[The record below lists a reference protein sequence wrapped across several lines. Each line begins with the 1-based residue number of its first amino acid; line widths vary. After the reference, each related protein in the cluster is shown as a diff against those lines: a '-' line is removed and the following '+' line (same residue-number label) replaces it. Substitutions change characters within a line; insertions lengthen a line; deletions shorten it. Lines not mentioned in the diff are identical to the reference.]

1 MKKFLSLIVMAIAF
15 AIQLPA
21 QTTVT
26 VGNENSSTSDYGPIY
41 SNWNNSF
48 SEVIYLASELQAGM
62 ITSISYQYGVST
74 TLADPSPV
82 IYMAEVSRTDFSSST
97 DYETGVLT
105 QVYSGASVTYSSPGW
120 VTIQLTTPFVY
131 TGSGNLLVAYKSNGR
146 SYVSGRYFKQTST
159 TDNMMIMNYSDTYA
173 TSGTI
178 PSGGSN
184 MRYTRRPNTRF
195 EISPLDEDFCYPP
208 SGAIAT
214 NVLSDEATIVWRANE
229 NASGVFGLD
238 YKLSDEEDWT
248 TASTSISDTF
258 YTISSLTSLTD
269 YDVRVYGICTADN
282 STYSS
287 VSFRTAPSE
296 ENYLVL
302 PYEQNFD
309 DVENITNWN
318 FSQGTTGPLWYFG
331 TAENNTTDDSGEL
344 TEGGALYISDNNGT
358 SANYDPESDIN
369 SVAYAYAYV
378 NLEPDTRY
386 VVEFDWKNLGETGW
400 DYLQVFLTDHDTE
413 LSLSSIISTGAVCE
427 SLAGQS
433 TWQRKG
439 ILLPESAT
447 GVKKLVFAWENDGS
461 SGNNPPASVDNLV
474 IRALECNPADSLT
487 IDWTMDESE
496 AITATVTIYRSS
508 EDEASYILEYKSAT
522 DEEWTSVEGESPFE
536 LTDMQGAALYQFR
549 ATPVCGSVLSLTTDV
564 EQSYSPCITAPLPLE
579 EGFEA
584 TFFIADAAIS
594 NRAAPAC
601 WYNIN
606 GGYSS
611 YYFYRT
617 ATASYLHNGTGAL
630 YFSGTTT
637 SPTSNVFSD
646 WMISPKVELT
656 GNEQISFYIK
666 SPSASYTTNKPVIDI
681 YMCNVAEQDITSGAD
696 TSRFVHVATLTHPA
710 LGTDYEID
718 LAALTPSDE
727 EAEFDYGVCRV
738 ALAVRAPS
746 HTFVIDDLKIDAIP
760 DCPEVYNFAVSM
772 SGVDGAAVTYNT
784 ENITDSGV
792 EVVYAPA
799 SEGEFDPES
808 ATNSVIIPQDA
819 ELPYIITGLEL
830 GETYYFA
837 ARQACGGA
845 FCAAQTLEMPAFVI
859 ELPYSENFDDSE
871 AEHGFTFSGTGSNTW
886 FVGTAVNNTIDEAG
900 NPTTG
905 GALYISN
912 DNGTTA
918 GYSTGATSSVYATSA
933 PIAFGEGSSFNLSFD
948 YKAGGELLST
958 TWYDYMKVYL
968 VPVGAAVS
976 EQYVVTGNL
985 NLTQGSWVAFNTVL
999 PSTYANSTYNL
1010 VFYWKND
1017 GSGGTQPGA
1026 CVDNIAISV
1035 MNCGAVESVSAVL
1048 VEPEVGSEDA
1058 PALSV
1063 SITDG
1068 NEEGSGI
1075 TYTLRYKRAADE
1087 SYTVVGDL
1095 TSSDFPYSIEGAEY
1109 QTTYT
1114 IEVASVCA
1122 DGEPTPYATITITT
1136 PCQSNPAPWY
1146 ESFDVSPFTTP
1157 TCWEKKSGALPE
1169 TGTIQTSSLTTTS
1182 SGFNYSTYTING
1194 ETSGMLRVNIWSTY
1208 KYWVITP
1215 SINLGD
1221 GSTTYKFSFKALLAD
1236 NYDGTGAPG
1245 AAPDD
1250 KFAVLVS
1257 TDNGIS
1263 WNVANAL
1270 IYADG
1275 DTDTEHNYSDLNNS
1289 WTNIFYKLVDEN
1301 DDPITGVVKFAI
1313 YGGSTTSN
1321 GDNYMFID
1329 DMSVTE
1335 WSDCLEPFGVAVSNI
1350 THESADATFTEY
1362 GEATAWEYVLIEGEN
1377 ADPED
1382 GTPVSI
1388 SEEDLP
1394 LQLTSLS
1401 PATFYTFAVRSVCA
1415 SGNSPWSE
1423 VVTFKTLATPE
1434 PVPYSTD
1441 FENADDNNTW
1451 FFTGREGN
1459 VNAWAI
1465 GSATFAGE
1473 NESGNSA
1480 YISNDGGESYAA
1492 TVSTTSTYQYIWKDF
1507 DFGEDETAVYNL
1519 SFDWKAT
1526 GRISGTSV
1534 YCGILAYIQEVTD
1547 PIPTTT
1553 FPSIDEL
1560 ALEYG
1565 SDTWQSDTVELR
1577 GLTGTKRLM
1586 FLTWGYTNA
1595 SEIVTPAAIDNISIF
1610 VSPCTTAQEIEVSN
1624 ITTNSADIA
1633 WEGTADSYII
1643 SYRKTSDSELTDV
1656 TVTSSPYTLT
1666 DLDDA
1671 TEYIFAIRSVCGAD
1685 MSIYS
1690 YSARF
1695 TTHQETEYVPYQC
1708 GFDEEGTNG
1717 WLLKNGSCT
1726 NKWYV
1731 ANGQLFISQD
1741 NGATAGY
1748 NTGSTSVV
1756 VAEKLFETGESDSL
1770 TISFD
1775 LTIQGESSWDYL
1787 KVYWT
1792 DADTNYAPTTSTIY
1806 YGVNSYSTNVLFTN
1820 HSSYYFL
1827 NMVSGTQNFSVTIPN
1842 VPNATKKLVFV
1853 WKNDSSGGTQPGAI
1867 IDNVSIQ
1874 QVWAGEQPEPCDAP
1888 TALAVSNITQ
1898 TSADFSWNGTASSYE
1913 VRLGSNAAETVTTTS
1928 TSFTDLTAGT
1938 TYTAYVRAVCEES
1951 NSVWVSTTFTT
1962 EAAPVVA
1969 PTVTTLAATGVTH
1982 NSATLNGT
1990 ITLGNETI
1998 TAQGFKYKTA
2008 AASTWTTVS
2017 ASGTTLVATVN
2028 TLAAET
2034 AYEFKAFAT
2043 TASGTV
2049 EGSVMTFTTTAAPVI
2064 LPPTVT
2070 TLAATSVTHNSA
2082 TLNGTIAAGD
2092 ETITAQGFKYKTTA
2106 ASTWTTVSASGT
2118 TITSTLNSLAA
2129 ETEYQFKAFATTA
2142 SGIVEGAVMTFTTTA
2157 APIVAPTVATLAAT
2171 SVTHNSATL
2180 NGTITAGSE
2189 TITAQGFMYKATAAA
2204 DWTNVSATGTTL
2216 AATVNGLTP
2225 ETEYQFKAFATTA
2238 SGTVEGAAM
2247 TFTTLATPIV
2257 APSVATLPAT
2267 GVTHEV
2273 ATLNGTVTTGSE
2285 AISAQGFMYKAT
2297 AATDWTT
2304 VAATGETMS
2313 ATINGLTAETAYEY
2327 KAFATTAS
2335 GTVEGAVVNFT
2346 TLAAPATQP
2355 TVVTLEAAEVTHE
2368 AATLNGTIA
2377 AGSEAIT
2384 AQGFMYKATTAADW
2398 TTVAAEGT
2406 AITATISGLT
2416 PETEY
2421 EYKAFATTASGT
2433 VEGNVVLF
2441 TTLANSGLNSAEG
2454 VVATMTVYPNP
2465 ASERAIIAVSGV
2477 ESGAKIVVSDMQ
2489 GRIIL
2494 SDDMTSE
2501 TYELSVANMT
2511 SGVYYIRVIDG
2522 ASIYT
2527 QKLIVE

>member
-26 VGNENSSTSDYGPIY
+26 VGNENSSITDYGPVY
-41 SNWNNSF
+41 SYYNNSF
-48 SEVIYLASELQAGM
+48 SEVIYLASELQAGI
-62 ITSISYQYGVST
+62 ITQISYQYGVST
-74 TLADPSPV
+74 PLVDPNPT
-82 IYMAEVSRTDFSSST
+82 IYMGEVSRSSFSSESDWETST
-97 DYETGVLT
+97 LT
-105 QVYSGASVTYSSPGW
+105 QVYSGTSVTYNQGW
-120 VTIQLTTPFVY
+120 VTITLSTPFVY
-131 TGSGNLLVAYKSNGR
+131 SGVNNLLVAYKSQGR
-146 SYVSGRYFKQTST
+146 EWEEDLLFRQTATTDTKMIINSDDYYVVSGTMPSSSSGYDEAFT
-159 TDNMMIMNYSDTYA
+159 T
-173 TSGTI
+173 
-178 PSGGSN
+178 
-184 MRYTRRPNTRF
+184 RPNTRF
-195 EISPLDEDFCYPP
+195 TIVGNDEDYCYPV
-208 SGAIAT
+208 SNVTVT
-214 NVLSDEATIVWRANE
+214 NILSEEATISWGIIDESSSTFALE
-229 NASGVFGLD
+229 
-238 YKLSDEEDWT
+238 YKLSTDDDESWIV
-248 TASTSISDTF
+248 ASSSITDTF
-258 YTISSLTSLTD
+258 YTITGLESLTD
-269 YDVRVYGICTADN
+269 YDFRVYSICSSGN
-282 STYSS
+282 SSYSTG
-287 VSFRTAPSE
+287 SFRTAPSDD
-296 ENYLVL
+296 NMLTF

-309 DVENITNWN
+309 DIENITNWTFVQN
-318 FSQGTTGPLWYFG
+318 TSGARWFFG
-331 TAENNTTDDSGEL
+331 TAENNTRDENDEL
-344 TEGGALYISDNNGT
+344 TQGGALYISSDNGQTASYNIST
-358 SANYDPESDIN
+358 TTY
-369 SVAYAYAYV
+369 AYAYAYL
-378 NLEPDTRY
+378 NLEEGSRY
-386 VVEFDWKNLGETGW
+386 TVDFDWKDVGESCC
-400 DYLQVFLTDHDTE
+400 DYFKVYLVGADYE
-413 LSLSSIISTGAVCE
+413 LSASSLLNTGAV
-427 SLAGQS
+427 SGVLNNQS
-433 TWQRKG
+433 TWQHAS
-439 ILLPESAT
+439 ILLPNYSGAY
-447 GVKKLVFAWENDGS
+447 KLVFGWKNDGS
-461 SGNNPPASVDNLV
+461 QGNNPPAVIDNLY
-474 IRALECNPADSLT
+474 ITALACNPIDSLNVEW
-487 IDWTMDESE
+487 IVDESE
-496 AITATVTIYRSS
+496 AISATVNVYREG
-508 EDEASYILEYKSAT
+508 EDDASYILEYKTLAS
-522 DEEWTSVEGESPFE
+522 EEWTVVEGESPFD
-536 LTDMQGAALYQFR
+536 LSDMFGATGYQFR
-549 ATPVCGSVLSLTTDV
+549 VTPVCGSDTSLTSNTLL
-564 EQSYSPCITAPLPLE
+564 SYSPCVTAQLPLE

-584 TFFIADAAIS
+584 AFFIADAAIS
-594 NRAAPAC
+594 NRVAPAC
-601 WYNIN
+601 WNNIN
-606 GGYSS
+606 GGYEY

-617 ATASYLHNGTGAL
+617 TTASYLHNGTGAL
-630 YFSGTTT
+630 YFSGTSSSTT
-637 SPTSNVFSD
+637 SYVFSD

-656 GNEQISFYIK
+656 GNEQLSFYIK
-666 SPSASYTTNKPVIDI
+666 SPSSYSTNKPVIDI

-696 TSRFVHVATLTHPA
+696 TSRFVHVATLTHPT
-710 LGTDYEID
+710 LGTDYEVD
-718 LAALTPSDE
+718 LANLVPSDE

-792 EVVYAPA
+792 EVVYAAA

-837 ARQACGGA
+837 ARQACGGV
-845 FCAAQTLEMPAFVI
+845 FCATQTLEMPAFVA

-871 AEHGFTFSGTGSNTW
+871 AEHGFTFTGTGSNTW
-886 FVGTAVNNTIDEAG
+886 FVGTATNNTIDEAG

-905 GALYISN
+905 RALYISN
-912 DNGTTA
+912 DNGTTT
-918 GYSTGATSSVYATSA
+918 GYNISASAQVYATSA
-933 PIAFGEGSSFNLSFD
+933 PITFGDAASFTLSFD
-948 YKAGGELLST
+948 YKAGGEGT
-958 TWYDYMKVYL
+958 TFDYLKAYL
-968 VPVGAAVS
+968 VPIGATVS
-976 EQYVVTGNL
+976 EQYAITSNL
-985 NLTQGSWVAFNTVL
+985 NRTNGSWVTFNTIL
-999 PSTYANSTYNL
+999 PSDYANSVYNL

-1017 GSGGTQPGA
+1017 GSGGVQPGA
-1026 CVDNIAISV
+1026 CIDNIAISV
-1035 MNCGAVESVSAVL
+1035 MNCGTVESVSAVL
-1048 VEPEVGSEDA
+1048 VEPEEGSEDA
-1058 PALSV
+1058 PTIEV
-1063 SITDG
+1063 SMTDA
-1068 NEEGSGI
+1068 NEEGSGV
-1075 TYTLRYKRAADE
+1075 TYILRYKRAADE
-1087 SYTVVGDL
+1087 SYTIVGDL

-1122 DGEPTPYATITITT
+1122 DGELTPYATTTITT
-1136 PCQSNPAPWY
+1136 PCQSLSAPWY
-1146 ESFDVSPFTTP
+1146 ESFDATPFTTP
-1157 TCWEKKSGALPE
+1157 TCWERKSGALPE

-1182 SGFNYSTYTING
+1182 SGFSHSTYTING

-1236 NYDGTGAPG
+1236 NYDGTGAPQ

-1275 DTDTEHNYSDLNNS
+1275 DTDTEHNYSDLSNS
-1289 WTNIFYKLVDEN
+1289 WTNIIYKLVDEN
-1301 DDPITGVVKFAI
+1301 EDPITGVVKFAI

-1377 ADPED
+1377 ADPDD

-1451 FFTGREGN
+1451 FFTGRAGD

-1473 NESGNSA
+1473 DESGNSA
-1480 YISNDGGESYAA
+1480 YISNDGGTSYAA
-1492 TVSTTSTYQYIWKDF
+1492 TIGTTSTRQYIWKDF

-1526 GRISGTSV
+1526 GRVSGTDV
-1534 YCGILAYIQEVTD
+1534 YCGILAYIQDVTD
-1547 PIPTTT
+1547 PIPTTA
-1553 FPSIDEL
+1553 FPTTGRL

-1565 SDTWQSDTVELR
+1565 SDEWQSDTVELR
-1577 GLTGTKRLM
+1577 GLTGTKRLL

-1595 SEIVTPAAIDNISIF
+1595 TEAVSPAAIDNVSIF
-1610 VSPCTTAQEIEVSN
+1610 VSPCATAQEIDVTN
-1624 ITTNSADIA
+1624 ITTNSADIS

-1656 TVTSSPYTLT
+1656 AVTSSPYTLT

-1690 YSARF
+1690 YSTRF
-1695 TTHQETEYVPYQC
+1695 TTYQEIEYVPYTC
-1708 GFDEEGTNG
+1708 DFSEEGTNG
-1717 WLLKNGSCT
+1717 WLLNNGSCT

-1731 ANGQLFISQD
+1731 ANGQMFISQD

-1748 NTGSTSVV
+1748 NQSASGVV
-1756 VAEKLFETGESDSL
+1756 VAEKLFNTGDSDSL

-1775 LTIQGESSWDYL
+1775 VTVGGESSLDFL

-1792 DADTNYAPTTSTIY
+1792 GADTNYAATTSY
-1806 YGVNSYSTNVLFTN
+1806 YTAYYASSSYATNILVST
-1820 HSSYYFL
+1820 HSSYPIINL
-1827 NMVSGTQNFSVTIPN
+1827 LSGTQTLSVTIPN
-1842 VPNATKKLVFV
+1842 EPDAVKKLIFV
-1853 WKNDSSGGTQPGAI
+1853 WRNDGSVSTQPGAV
-1867 IDNVSIQ
+1867 IDNISIQ
-1874 QVWAGEQPEPCDAP
+1874 QVWAGEEPEPCDAP
-1888 TALAVSNITQ
+1888 TDLAVNNITQ
-1898 TSADFSWNGTASSYE
+1898 TSADFSWSGTASSYE
-1913 VRLGSNAAETVTTTS
+1913 VRLNGAAAETVTTTS
-1928 TSFTDLTAGT
+1928 KSFTNLTANT
-1938 TYTAYVRAVCEES
+1938 TYTAEVRAMCENN
-1951 NSVWVSTTFTT
+1951 NSAWVSTTFTT
-1962 EAAPVVA
+1962 LAEQGGVV
-1969 PTVTTLAATGVTH
+1969 P
-1982 NSATLNGT
+1982 
-1990 ITLGNETI
+1990 
-1998 TAQGFKYKTA
+1998 
-2008 AASTWTTVS
+2008 
-2017 ASGTTLVATVN
+2017 
-2028 TLAAET
+2028 
-2034 AYEFKAFAT
+2034 
-2043 TASGTV
+2043 
-2049 EGSVMTFTTTAAPVI
+2049 
-2064 LPPTVT
+2064 
-2070 TLAATSVTHNSA
+2070 
-2082 TLNGTIAAGD
+2082 
-2092 ETITAQGFKYKTTA
+2092 
-2106 ASTWTTVSASGT
+2106 
-2118 TITSTLNSLAA
+2118 
-2129 ETEYQFKAFATTA
+2129 
-2142 SGIVEGAVMTFTTTA
+2142 
-2157 APIVAPTVATLAAT
+2157 PTVATLA
-2171 SVTHNSATL
+2171 
-2180 NGTITAGSE
+2180 
-2189 TITAQGFMYKATAAA
+2189 
-2204 DWTNVSATGTTL
+2204 
-2216 AATVNGLTP
+2216 
-2225 ETEYQFKAFATTA
+2225 
-2238 SGTVEGAAM
+2238 
-2247 TFTTLATPIV
+2247 
-2257 APSVATLPAT
+2257 AT

-2285 AISAQGFMYKAT
+2285 AITAQGFMYKAT
-2297 AATDWTT
+2297 TAADWTT

-2355 TVVTLEAAEVTHE
+2355 TVATLEATEVTHE

-2377 AGSEAIT
+2377 AGSEAIS

-2406 AITATISGLT
+2406 VITATISGLT

-2421 EYKAFATTASGT
+2421 EYKAFATTESGT

-2454 VVATMTVYPNP
+2454 TVATMTVYPNP
-2465 ASERAIIAVSGV
+2465 ASERAIVAVSGV
-2477 ESGAKIVVSDMQ
+2477 ENGAKIVVSDMQ

-2494 SDDMTSE
+2494 SDNMTSE

-2511 SGVYYIRVIDG
+2511 SGVYYIRVIG
-2522 ASIYT
+2522 TTSTHT

>member
-26 VGNENSSTSDYGPIY
+26 VGNENSSITDYGPVY
-41 SNWNNSF
+41 SYYNNSF
-48 SEVIYLASELQAGM
+48 SEVIYLASELSAGT
-62 ITSISYQYGVST
+62 ITQISYQYGVST
-74 TLADPSPV
+74 PLVDPNPT
-82 IYMAEVSRTDFSSST
+82 IYMGEVSRSSFSSESDWETST
-97 DYETGVLT
+97 LT
-105 QVYSGASVTYSSPGW
+105 QVYSGGSVTYNQGW
-120 VTIQLTTPFVY
+120 VTITLSTPFVY
-131 TGSGNLLVAYKSNGR
+131 SGANNLLVAYKSQDR
-146 SYVSGRYFKQTST
+146 VYEEDLLFKQTAT
-159 TDNMMIMNYSDTYA
+159 TDTKMIINYDDDYIV
-173 TSGTI
+173 SGTM
-178 PSGGSN
+178 PTSYSGYN
-184 MRYTRRPNTRF
+184 EAFTTRPNTRF
-195 EISPLDEDFCYPP
+195 TIVGGDEDYCYPV
-208 SGAIAT
+208 SNVTVT
-214 NVLSDEATIVWRANE
+214 NILSEEATISWGIIDESSSTFALE
-229 NASGVFGLD
+229 
-238 YKLSDEEDWT
+238 YKLSTDDDESWT
-248 TASTSISDTF
+248 VASSSITDTF
-258 YTISSLTSLTD
+258 YTITGLESLTD
-269 YDVRVYGICTADN
+269 YDFRVYSICSSGN
-282 STYSS
+282 SSYSTG
-287 VSFRTAPSE
+287 SFRTAPSDD
-296 ENYLVL
+296 NMLTF

-309 DVENITNWN
+309 DIENITNWTFVQN
-318 FSQGTTGPLWYFG
+318 TSGARWFFG
-331 TAENNTTDDSGEL
+331 TAENNTRDENDEL
-344 TEGGALYISDNNGT
+344 TQGGALYISSDNGQTASYNIST
-358 SANYDPESDIN
+358 TTY
-369 SVAYAYAYV
+369 AYAYAYF
-378 NLEPDTRY
+378 NLEEGSRY
-386 VVEFDWKNLGETGW
+386 TVDFDWKDVGESCC
-400 DYLQVFLTDHDTE
+400 DYFKVYLVGADYE
-413 LSLSSIISTGAVCE
+413 LSASSLLNTGAV
-427 SLAGQS
+427 SGVLNNQS
-433 TWQRKG
+433 TWQHES
-439 ILLPESAT
+439 ILLPNYSGAY
-447 GVKKLVFAWENDGS
+447 KLVFGWKNDGS
-461 SGNNPPASVDNLV
+461 QGNNPPAVIDNLY
-474 IRALECNPADSLT
+474 ITALACNPIDSLNVEW
-487 IDWTMDESE
+487 IVDESE
-496 AITATVTIYRSS
+496 AISATVNVYREG
-508 EDEASYILEYKSAT
+508 EDDASYILEYKTLAS
-522 DEEWTSVEGESPFE
+522 EEWTVVEGESPFD
-536 LTDMQGAALYQFR
+536 LSDMFGATGYQFR
-549 ATPVCGSVLSLTTDV
+549 VTPVCGSDTSLTSNTLL
-564 EQSYSPCITAPLPLE
+564 SYSPCVTAQLPLE

-584 TFFIADAAIS
+584 AFFIADAAIS
-594 NRAAPAC
+594 NRVAPAC
-601 WYNIN
+601 WNNIN
-606 GGYSS
+606 GGYEY

-617 ATASYLHNGTGAL
+617 TTASYLHNGTGAL
-630 YFSGTTT
+630 YFSGTSSSTT
-637 SPTSNVFSD
+637 SYVFSD

-666 SPSASYTTNKPVIDI
+666 SPSSYSTNKPVIDI

-696 TSRFVHVATLTHPA
+696 TSRFVHVATLTHPT
-710 LGTDYEID
+710 LGTDYEVD
-718 LAALTPSDE
+718 LANLVPSDE

-746 HTFVIDDLKIDAIP
+746 HSFVIDDLKIDAIP

-772 SGVDGAAVTYNT
+772 SGTDGAAVTYNT

-792 EVVYAPA
+792 EVVYAAA

-837 ARQACGGA
+837 ARQACGGV
-845 FCAAQTLEMPAFVI
+845 FCATQTLEMPAFVV

-871 AEHGFTFSGTGSNTW
+871 AEHGFTFTGTGSNTW
-886 FVGTAVNNTIDEAG
+886 FVGTATNNTIDEAG

-912 DNGTTA
+912 DNGTTT
-918 GYSTGATSSVYATSA
+918 GYNISASAQVYATSA
-933 PIAFGEGSSFNLSFD
+933 PITFGDAASFTLSFD
-948 YKAGGELLST
+948 YKAGGEGT
-958 TWYDYMKVYL
+958 TFDYLKAYL
-968 VPVGAAVS
+968 VPIGATVS
-976 EQYVVTGNL
+976 EQYAITSNL
-985 NLTQGSWVAFNTVL
+985 NRTNGSWVTFNTIL
-999 PSTYANSTYNL
+999 PSDYANSVYNL

-1017 GSGGTQPGA
+1017 GSGGVQPGA
-1026 CVDNIAISV
+1026 CIDNIAISV
-1035 MNCGAVESVSAVL
+1035 MNCGTVESVSAVL
-1048 VEPEVGSEDA
+1048 VEPEEGSEDA
-1058 PALSV
+1058 PTIEV
-1063 SITDG
+1063 SMTDA
-1068 NEEGSGI
+1068 NEEGSGV
-1075 TYTLRYKRAADE
+1075 TYILRYKRAADE
-1087 SYTVVGDL
+1087 SYTIVGDL

-1122 DGEPTPYATITITT
+1122 DGELTPYATTTITT
-1136 PCQSNPAPWY
+1136 PCQSLSAPWY
-1146 ESFDVSPFTTP
+1146 ESFDATPFTTP
-1157 TCWEKKSGALPE
+1157 TCWERKSGALPE

-1182 SGFNYSTYTING
+1182 SGFSHSTYTING

-1236 NYDGTGAPG
+1236 NYDGTGAPQ

-1289 WTNIFYKLVDEN
+1289 WTNIIYKLVDEN
-1301 DDPITGVVKFAI
+1301 EDPITGVVKFAI

-1377 ADPED
+1377 ADPDD

-1423 VVTFKTLATPE
+1423 VITFKTLETPE

-1451 FFTGREGN
+1451 FFTGRAGD

-1473 NESGNSA
+1473 DESGNSA
-1480 YISNDGGESYAA
+1480 YISNDGGTSYAA
-1492 TVSTTSTYQYIWKDF
+1492 TISTTSSTWQYIWKDF

-1526 GRISGTSV
+1526 GRISGTDV
-1534 YCGILAYIQEVTD
+1534 YCGILAYIQDVTD
-1547 PIPTTT
+1547 AIPTTA
-1553 FPSIDEL
+1553 FPTTGRL

-1565 SDTWQSDTVELR
+1565 SDEWQSDTVELR
-1577 GLTGTKRLM
+1577 GLTGTKRLL

-1595 SEIVTPAAIDNISIF
+1595 TEAVSPAAIDNVSIF
-1610 VSPCTTAQEIEVSN
+1610 VSPCATAQDIDVAN
-1624 ITTNSADIA
+1624 ITTNSAEIS
-1633 WEGTADSYII
+1633 WEGTADSYVI

-1666 DLDDA
+1666 DLDNA

-1690 YSARF
+1690 YSTRF
-1695 TTHQETEYVPYQC
+1695 TTHQEIEYVPYTC
-1708 GFDEEGTNG
+1708 GFDEEGSNG
-1717 WLLKNGSCT
+1717 WLLDNGSCT

-1731 ANGQLFISQD
+1731 ANGQMFISQD
-1741 NGATAGY
+1741 NGSTAGY
-1748 NTGSTSVV
+1748 NTSSISVV
-1756 VAEKLFETGESDSL
+1756 VAEKLFDTGESDSL

-1775 LTIQGESSWDYL
+1775 LTIGGESSWDYL
-1787 KVYWT
+1787 KVYWV
-1792 DADTNYAPTTSTIY
+1792 DADTNYTASTSTTY
-1806 YGVNSYSTNVLFTN
+1806 YADRTYSNNVLFTN
-1820 HSSYYFL
+1820 HSTYYFL
-1827 NMVSGTQNFSVTIPN
+1827 NLLSGTQNFSVTIPN
-1842 VPNATKKLVFV
+1842 VANSMKKLVFV
-1853 WKNDSSGGTQPGAI
+1853 WKNDSSGGTQPGAV
-1867 IDNVSIQ
+1867 IDNISIQ
-1874 QVWAGEQPEPCDAP
+1874 QVWAGEEPEPCDAP
-1888 TALAVSNITQ
+1888 TDLAVNNITQ
-1898 TSADFSWNGTASSYE
+1898 TSADFSWSGTASSYE
-1913 VRLGSNAAETVTTTS
+1913 VRLNGAAAETVTTTS
-1928 TSFTDLTAGT
+1928 KSFTNLTANT
-1938 TYTAYVRAVCEES
+1938 TYTAEVRAMCENN
-1951 NSVWVSTTFTT
+1951 NSAWVSTTFTT
-1962 EAAPVVA
+1962 LAEQGGVV
-1969 PTVTTLAATGVTH
+1969 
-1982 NSATLNGT
+1982 
-1990 ITLGNETI
+1990 
-1998 TAQGFKYKTA
+1998 
-2008 AASTWTTVS
+2008 
-2017 ASGTTLVATVN
+2017 
-2028 TLAAET
+2028 
-2034 AYEFKAFAT
+2034 
-2043 TASGTV
+2043 
-2049 EGSVMTFTTTAAPVI
+2049 
-2064 LPPTVT
+2064 PPTVA

-2082 TLNGTIAAGD
+2082 TLNGTITAGS
-2092 ETITAQGFKYKTTA
+2092 ETITAQGFMYKATA
-2106 ASTWTTVSASGT
+2106 AADWTNVSATGT
-2118 TITSTLNSLAA
+2118 TLAATVNGLSA

-2142 SGIVEGAVMTFTTTA
+2142 SGTVEGAAMTFTTTA

-2238 SGTVEGAAM
+2238 SGTVEGTVM
-2247 TFTTLATPIV
+2247 TFTTTAAPIV

-2267 GVTHEV
+2267 GVTHQE

-2285 AISAQGFMYKAT
+2285 AITAQGFMYKAT
-2297 AATDWTT
+2297 AAADWTT

-2313 ATINGLTAETAYEY
+2313 ATINGLTAETAYQY

-2346 TLAAPATQP
+2346 TLQNPGAQP
-2355 TVVTLEAAEVTHE
+2355 TVVTLDATEITNES
-2368 AATLNGTIA
+2368 ATLNGTVV
-2377 AGSEAIT
+2377 AGTNQIT
-2384 AQGFMYKATTAADW
+2384 AQGFKYKTVFDADW
-2398 TTVAAEGT
+2398 TTVEVAGT
-2406 AITATISGLT
+2406 NISATISNLT
-2416 PETEY
+2416 AETQY
-2421 EYKAFATTASGT
+2421 EYKAFATTESGT
-2433 VEGNVVLF
+2433 VEGNVILF
-2441 TTLANSGLNSAEG
+2441 TTTASSGLNTAEG
-2454 VVATMTVYPNP
+2454 TVATMTVYPNP
-2465 ASERAIIAVSGV
+2465 ASERAIVAVSGV

-2494 SDDMTSE
+2494 SDNMTSE

-2511 SGVYYIRVIDG
+2511 SGVYYIRVIG
-2522 ASIYT
+2522 TTSTHT

>member
-26 VGNENSSTSDYGPIY
+26 VGNENSSITDYGPVY
-41 SNWNNSF
+41 SYYNNSF
-48 SEVIYLASELQAGM
+48 SEVIYLASELSAGT
-62 ITSISYQYGVST
+62 ITQISYQYGVST
-74 TLADPSPV
+74 PLVDPNPT
-82 IYMAEVSRTDFSSST
+82 IYMGEVYRSSFSSESDWETST
-97 DYETGVLT
+97 LT
-105 QVYSGASVTYSSPGW
+105 QVYSGGSVTYNQGW
-120 VTIQLTTPFVY
+120 VTITLSTPFVY
-131 TGSGNLLVAYKSNGR
+131 SGANNLLVAYKSQDR
-146 SYVSGRYFKQTST
+146 VYEEDLLFKQTAT
-159 TDNMMIMNYSDTYA
+159 TDTKMIINYDDYYVV
-173 TSGTI
+173 SGTM
-178 PSGGSN
+178 PSSSSG
-184 MRYTRRPNTRF
+184 YDEAFTTRPNTRF
-195 EISPLDEDFCYPP
+195 TIVGTDEDYCYPV
-208 SGAIAT
+208 SNVTVT
-214 NVLSDEATIVWRANE
+214 NILSEEATISWGIIDESSSTFALE
-229 NASGVFGLD
+229 
-238 YKLSDEEDWT
+238 YKLSTDDDESWT
-248 TASTSISDTF
+248 VASSSITDTF
-258 YTISSLTSLTD
+258 YTITGLESLTD
-269 YDVRVYGICTADN
+269 YDFRVYSICSSGN
-282 STYSS
+282 SSYSTG
-287 VSFRTAPSE
+287 SFRTAPSDD
-296 ENYLVL
+296 NMLTF

-309 DVENITNWN
+309 DIENITNWTFVQN
-318 FSQGTTGPLWYFG
+318 TSGARWFFG
-331 TAENNTTDDSGEL
+331 TAENNTRDENDEL
-344 TEGGALYISDNNGT
+344 TQGGALYISSDNGQTASYNIST
-358 SANYDPESDIN
+358 TTY
-369 SVAYAYAYV
+369 AYAYAYL
-378 NLEPDTRY
+378 NLEEGSRY
-386 VVEFDWKNLGETGW
+386 TVDFDWKDVGESCC
-400 DYLQVFLTDHDTE
+400 DYFKVYLVGADYE
-413 LSLSSIISTGAVCE
+413 LSASSLLNTGAV
-427 SLAGQS
+427 SGVLNNQS
-433 TWQRKG
+433 TWQHES
-439 ILLPESAT
+439 ILLPNYSGAY
-447 GVKKLVFAWENDGS
+447 KLVFGWKNDGS
-461 SGNNPPASVDNLV
+461 VGNNPPAVIDNLY
-474 IRALECNPADSLT
+474 ITALACNPIDSLNVE
-487 IDWTMDESE
+487 WTVDESE
-496 AITATVTIYRSS
+496 AISATVNVYREG
-508 EDEASYILEYKSAT
+508 EDDASYILEYKTLAS
-522 DEEWTSVEGESPFE
+522 EEWTVVEGESPFD
-536 LTDMQGAALYQFR
+536 LSDMFGATGYQFR
-549 ATPVCGSVLSLTTDV
+549 VTPVCGSDTSLTSNTLL
-564 EQSYSPCITAPLPLE
+564 SYSPCVTAQLPLE

-584 TFFIADAAIS
+584 AFFIADAAIS
-594 NRAAPAC
+594 NRVAPAC
-601 WYNIN
+601 WNNIN
-606 GGYSS
+606 GGYEY

-617 ATASYLHNGTGAL
+617 TTASYLHNGTGAL
-630 YFSGTTT
+630 YFSGTSSSTT
-637 SPTSNVFSD
+637 SYVFSD

-666 SPSASYTTNKPVIDI
+666 SPSSYSTNKPVIDI

-696 TSRFVHVATLTHPA
+696 TSRFVHVATLTHPT
-710 LGTDYEID
+710 LGTDYEVD
-718 LAALTPSDE
+718 LANLVPSDE

-792 EVVYAPA
+792 EVVYAAA

-837 ARQACGGA
+837 ARQACGGV
-845 FCAAQTLEMPAFVI
+845 FCATQTLEMPAFVI

-871 AEHGFTFSGTGSNTW
+871 AEHGFTFTGTGSNTW
-886 FVGTAVNNTIDEAG
+886 FVGTATNNTIDEAG

-918 GYSTGATSSVYATSA
+918 GYNISSSSQVYATSA
-933 PIAFGEGSSFNLSFD
+933 PIAFGDAASFTLSFD
-948 YKAGGELLST
+948 YKAGGEGT
-958 TWYDYMKVYL
+958 TIDYMKAYL
-968 VPVGAAVS
+968 VPIGATVS
-976 EQYVVTGNL
+976 AQYEITDYINRT
-985 NLTQGSWVAFNTVL
+985 NGSWITFSTIL
-999 PSTYANSTYNL
+999 PADYANSVYNL
-1010 VFYWKND
+1010 VFYWRND
-1017 GSGGTQPGA
+1017 GSIGTQPGA
-1026 CVDNIAISV
+1026 CIDNIAISV
-1035 MNCGAVESVSAVL
+1035 MNCGTVESVSAVL
-1048 VEPEVGSEDA
+1048 VEPEEGSEDA
-1058 PALSV
+1058 PTIEV
-1063 SITDG
+1063 SMTDA
-1068 NEEGSGI
+1068 NEEGSGV
-1075 TYTLRYKRAADE
+1075 TYILRYKRAADA
-1087 SYTVVGDL
+1087 SYTIVGDL

-1122 DGEPTPYATITITT
+1122 DGEPTPYATTSITT
-1136 PCQSNPAPWY
+1136 PCQSHSAPWY
-1146 ESFDVSPFTTP
+1146 ESFDATPFGTP
-1157 TCWEKKSGALPE
+1157 TCWERKSGALPE
-1169 TGTIQTSSLTTTS
+1169 TGTVQTSSLTTTS
-1182 SGFNYSTYTING
+1182 SGFSHSTYTING

-1215 SINLGD
+1215 PINLGD
-1221 GSTTYKFSFKALLAD
+1221 GTTTYKFSCKALLAD
-1236 NYDGTGAPG
+1236 NANGTGAPA

-1257 TDNGIS
+1257 TDNGVS
-1263 WNVANAL
+1263 WNTANAV

-1275 DTDTEHNYSDLNNS
+1275 DADTEHNYSDFTDS
-1289 WTNIFYKLVDEN
+1289 WTNIIYKLVDEN
-1301 DDPITGVVKFAI
+1301 DDPITGVVRLAL

-1321 GDNYMFID
+1321 ADNYMFID

-1335 WSDCLEPFGVAVSNI
+1335 WSDCLEPFGVSVSNI

-1362 GEATAWEYVLIEGEN
+1362 GDATAWEYVLIEGEN
-1377 ADPED
+1377 ADPDD

-1388 SEEDLP
+1388 SEADLP

-1401 PATFYTFAVRSVCA
+1401 PATFYTFALRSVCE

-1423 VVTFKTLATPE
+1423 AVTFKTLATPE
-1434 PVPYSTD
+1434 PVPYFTD
-1441 FENADDNNTW
+1441 FETEDDNNTW
-1451 FFTGREGN
+1451 FFTGRTGN
-1459 VNAWAI
+1459 VNTWAI
-1465 GSATFAGE
+1465 GSATFAGDD
-1473 NESGNSA
+1473 ESGNSA

-1666 DLDDA
+1666 DFDDA

-1888 TALAVSNITQ
+1888 TDLAVNNITQ

-1998 TAQGFKYKTA
+1998 TAQGFKYKTT

-2017 ASGTTLVATVN
+2017 ASGATITSTLN
-2028 TLAAET
+2028 SLAAET

-2049 EGSVMTFTTTAAPVI
+2049 EGT
-2064 LPPTVT
+2064 
-2070 TLAATSVTHNSA
+2070 
-2082 TLNGTIAAGD
+2082 
-2092 ETITAQGFKYKTTA
+2092 
-2106 ASTWTTVSASGT
+2106 
-2118 TITSTLNSLAA
+2118 
-2129 ETEYQFKAFATTA
+2129 
-2142 SGIVEGAVMTFTTTA
+2142 VMTFTTTA
-2157 APIVAPTVATLAAT
+2157 APIVAPTVSTLAAT
-2171 SVTHNSATL
+2171 SVTHESATL

-2189 TITAQGFMYKATAAA
+2189 TITAQGFMYKATAAN
-2204 DWTNVSATGTTL
+2204 DWTNVSASGTTL
-2216 AATVNGLTP
+2216 AATINGLTA

-2238 SGTVEGAAM
+2238 SGTVEGSVM
-2247 TFTTLATPIV
+2247 TFTTTAAPIV

-2267 GVTHEV
+2267 GVTHQE
-2273 ATLNGTVTTGSE
+2273 ATLNGTVAAGTE
-2285 AISAQGFMYKAT
+2285 AITAQGFMYKAVT
-2297 AATDWTT
+2297 AADWTT
-2304 VAATGETMS
+2304 ISATGETMTS
-2313 ATINGLTAETAYEY
+2313 TINGLTAETAYEY

-2346 TLAAPATQP
+2346 TLQNPGAQP
-2355 TVVTLEAAEVTHE
+2355 TVITLDATEITHE
-2368 AATLNGTIA
+2368 SATLNGTVV
-2377 AGSEAIT
+2377 AGTNQIT
-2384 AQGFMYKATTAADW
+2384 AQGFKYKTVFDADW
-2398 TTVAAEGT
+2398 TTVEVAGT
-2406 AITATISGLT
+2406 NISATISNLT
-2416 PETEY
+2416 AETQY
-2421 EYKAFATTASGT
+2421 EYKAFATTESGT
-2433 VEGNVVLF
+2433 VEGNVILF
-2441 TTLANSGLNSAEG
+2441 TTTASSGLNTAEG
-2454 VVATMTVYPNP
+2454 TVATMTVYPNP
-2465 ASERAIIAVSGV
+2465 ASERAIVAVSGV
-2477 ESGAKIVVSDMQ
+2477 ENGAKIVVSDMQ

-2494 SDDMTSE
+2494 SDNMTSE

-2511 SGVYYIRVIDG
+2511 SGVYYIRVIG
-2522 ASIYT
+2522 TTSTHT

>member
-26 VGNENSSTSDYGPIY
+26 VGNENSSITDYGPVY
-41 SNWNNSF
+41 SYYNNSF
-48 SEVIYLASELQAGM
+48 SEVIYLASELSAGT
-62 ITSISYQYGVST
+62 ITQISYQYGVST
-74 TLADPSPV
+74 PLVDPNPT
-82 IYMAEVSRTDFSSST
+82 IYMGEVSRSSFSSASDWETST
-97 DYETGVLT
+97 LT
-105 QVYSGASVTYSSPGW
+105 QVYSGGSVTYNQGW
-120 VTIQLTTPFVY
+120 VTITLSTPFVY
-131 TGSGNLLVAYKSNGR
+131 SGANNLLVAYKSQDR
-146 SYVSGRYFKQTST
+146 VYEEDLLFKQTAT
-159 TDNMMIMNYSDTYA
+159 TDTKMIINYDDYYVV
-173 TSGTI
+173 SGTM
-178 PSGGSN
+178 PSSSSG
-184 MRYTRRPNTRF
+184 YDEAFTTRPNTRF
-195 EISPLDEDFCYPP
+195 TIVGTDEDYCYPV
-208 SGAIAT
+208 SNVTVT
-214 NVLSDEATIVWRANE
+214 NILSEEATISWGIIDESSSAFALE
-229 NASGVFGLD
+229 
-238 YKLSDEEDWT
+238 YKLSTDDDESWT
-248 TASTSISDTF
+248 VASSSITDTF
-258 YTISSLTSLTD
+258 YTITGLESLTD
-269 YDVRVYGICTADN
+269 YDFRVYSICSSGN
-282 STYSS
+282 SSYSTG
-287 VSFRTAPSE
+287 SFRTAPSDD
-296 ENYLVL
+296 NMLTF

-309 DVENITNWN
+309 DIENITNWTFVQN
-318 FSQGTTGPLWYFG
+318 TSGARWFFG
-331 TAENNTTDDSGEL
+331 TAENNTRDENDEL
-344 TEGGALYISDNNGT
+344 TQGGALYISSDNGQTASYNIST
-358 SANYDPESDIN
+358 TTY
-369 SVAYAYAYV
+369 AYAYAYL
-378 NLEPDTRY
+378 NLEEGSRY
-386 VVEFDWKNLGETGW
+386 TVDFDWKDVGESCC
-400 DYLQVFLTDHDTE
+400 DYFKVYLVGADYE
-413 LSLSSIISTGAVCE
+413 LSASSLLNTGAV
-427 SLAGQS
+427 SGVLNNQS
-433 TWQRKG
+433 TWQHES
-439 ILLPESAT
+439 ILLPNYSGAY
-447 GVKKLVFAWENDGS
+447 KLVFGWKNDGS
-461 SGNNPPASVDNLV
+461 IGNNPPAVIDNLY
-474 IRALECNPADSLT
+474 ITALACNPIDSLNVE
-487 IDWTMDESE
+487 WTVDESE
-496 AITATVTIYRSS
+496 AISATVNVYREG
-508 EDEASYILEYKSAT
+508 EDDASYILEYKTLAS
-522 DEEWTSVEGESPFE
+522 EEWTVVEGESPFD
-536 LTDMQGAALYQFR
+536 LSDMFGATGYQFR
-549 ATPVCGSVLSLTTDV
+549 VTPVCGSDTSLTSNTLL
-564 EQSYSPCITAPLPLE
+564 SYSPCVTAQLPLE

-584 TFFIADAAIS
+584 AFFIADAAIS

-601 WYNIN
+601 WNNIN

-617 ATASYLHNGTGAL
+617 TTASYLHNGTGAL
-630 YFSGTTT
+630 YFSGTSSSTT
-637 SPTSNVFSD
+637 SYVFSD

-666 SPSASYTTNKPVIDI
+666 SPSSYSTNKPVIDI

-696 TSRFVHVATLTHPA
+696 TSRFVHVATLTHPT
-710 LGTDYEID
+710 LGTDYEVD
-718 LAALTPSDE
+718 LANLVPSDE

-792 EVVYAPA
+792 EVVYAAA

-837 ARQACGGA
+837 ARQACGGV
-845 FCAAQTLEMPAFVI
+845 FCATQTLEMPAFVI

-871 AEHGFTFSGTGSNTW
+871 AEHGFTFTGTGSNTW
-886 FVGTAVNNTIDEAG
+886 FVGTATNNTIDEAG

-918 GYSTGATSSVYATSA
+918 GYNISSSSQVYATSA
-933 PIAFGEGSSFNLSFD
+933 PIAFGDAASFTLSFD
-948 YKAGGELLST
+948 YKAGGEGTSI
-958 TWYDYMKVYL
+958 DYLKAYL
-968 VPVGAAVS
+968 VPIGATVS
-976 EQYVVTGNL
+976 AQYEITDYL
-985 NLTQGSWVAFNTVL
+985 NRTNGSWITFSTIL
-999 PSTYANSTYNL
+999 PADYANSVYNL
-1010 VFYWKND
+1010 VFYWRND
-1017 GSGGTQPGA
+1017 ISIGTQPGA
-1026 CVDNIAISV
+1026 CIDNIAISV
-1035 MNCGAVESVSAVL
+1035 MNCGTVESVSAVL
-1048 VEPEVGSEDA
+1048 VEPEEGSEDA
-1058 PALSV
+1058 PTIEV
-1063 SITDG
+1063 SMTDA
-1068 NEEGSGI
+1068 NEEGSGV
-1075 TYTLRYKRAADE
+1075 TYILRYKRAADA
-1087 SYTVVGDL
+1087 SYTIVGDL

-1122 DGEPTPYATITITT
+1122 DGEPTPYATTSITT
-1136 PCQSNPAPWY
+1136 PCQTLSAPWY
-1146 ESFDVSPFTTP
+1146 ESFDATPFTTP
-1157 TCWEKKSGALPE
+1157 TCWERKSGALPE
-1169 TGTIQTSSLTTTS
+1169 TGTIQTSSLTTIS
-1182 SGFNYSTYTING
+1182 SGWYYGDYTIAG
-1194 ETSGMLRVNIWSTY
+1194 ETSGMLRMNVYGTY

-1221 GSTTYKFSFKALLAD
+1221 GSTTYKFSCKAALA
-1236 NYDGTGAPG
+1236 NYDDDGAPES
-1245 AAPDD
+1245 APDD

-1263 WNVANAL
+1263 WNVANGV

-1289 WTNIFYKLVDEN
+1289 WTNIIYKLVDEN
-1301 DDPITGVVKFAI
+1301 EDPITGVVKFAI

-1321 GDNYMFID
+1321 GDNNLYID

-1377 ADPED
+1377 ADPDD

-1451 FFTGREGN
+1451 FFTGRAGN

-1473 NESGNSA
+1473 DESGNSA
-1480 YISNDGGESYAA
+1480 YISNDGGTSYAA
-1492 TVSTTSTYQYIWKDF
+1492 TIGTTSTWQYIWKDF

-1526 GRISGTSV
+1526 GRVSGTDV
-1534 YCGILAYIQEVTD
+1534 YCGILAYIQDVTD
-1547 PIPTTT
+1547 PMPTTT
-1553 FPSIDEL
+1553 FPTTGRL

-1565 SDTWQSDTVELR
+1565 SDEWQSDTVELR
-1577 GLTGTKRLM
+1577 GLTGTKRLL

-1595 SEIVTPAAIDNISIF
+1595 TEAVSPAAIDNVSIF
-1610 VSPCTTAQEIEVSN
+1610 VSPCATAQDIDVTN
-1624 ITTNSADIA
+1624 ITSNSADIS

-1690 YSARF
+1690 YSTRF
-1695 TTHQETEYVPYQC
+1695 TTHQEIEYVPYTC
-1708 GFDEEGTNG
+1708 DFSEEGTNG
-1717 WLLKNGSCT
+1717 WLLNNGSCT

-1731 ANGQLFISQD
+1731 ANGQMFISQD

-1748 NTGSTSVV
+1748 NQSASGVV
-1756 VAEKLFETGESDSL
+1756 VAEKLFNTGDSDSL

-1775 LTIQGESSWDYL
+1775 VTVGGESSLDFL

-1792 DADTNYAPTTSTIY
+1792 GADTNYSATTSY
-1806 YGVNSYSTNVLFTN
+1806 YTAYYASSSYATNILVST
-1820 HSSYYFL
+1820 HSSYPIINL
-1827 NMVSGTQNFSVTIPN
+1827 LSGTQTLSVTIPN
-1842 VPNATKKLVFV
+1842 EPDAVKKLIFV
-1853 WKNDSSGGTQPGAI
+1853 WRNDGSVSTQPGAV
-1867 IDNVSIQ
+1867 IDNISIQ
-1874 QVWAGEQPEPCDAP
+1874 QVWAGEEPEPCDAP
-1888 TALAVSNITQ
+1888 TDLAVTNITQ
-1898 TSADFSWNGTASSYE
+1898 TSADFSWSGTASSYE

-1928 TSFTDLTAGT
+1928 KSFTNLTAGT
-1938 TYTAYVRAVCEES
+1938 TYTAYVRAICEES
-1951 NSVWVSTTFTT
+1951 NSAWVSFTFTT
-1962 EAAPVVA
+1962 VAVTPVP

-1990 ITLGNETI
+1990 ITAGNETI
-1998 TAQGFKYKTA
+1998 VAQGFMYKTT

-2034 AYEFKAFAT
+2034 AYQFKAFAT

-2049 EGSVMTFTTTAAPVI
+2049 EGTVMTFTTTATPVVV
-2064 LPPTVT
+2064 PPTVT

-2092 ETITAQGFKYKTTA
+2092 ETITAQGFMYKTTA
-2106 ASTWTTVSASGT
+2106 ASTWTTVAATGT

-2142 SGIVEGAVMTFTTTA
+2142 SGTVEGTVMTFTTTA

-2238 SGTVEGAAM
+2238 SGTVEGTVM
-2247 TFTTLATPIV
+2247 TFTTTAAPIV

-2267 GVTHEV
+2267 GVTHQE

-2285 AISAQGFMYKAT
+2285 AITAQGFMYKAT
-2297 AATDWTT
+2297 AAADWTT
-2304 VAATGETMS
+2304 VAAIGETMS
-2313 ATINGLTAETAYEY
+2313 ATINGLTAETAYQY

-2346 TLAAPATQP
+2346 TLQNPGAQP
-2355 TVVTLEAAEVTHE
+2355 TVVTLDATEITNES
-2368 AATLNGTIA
+2368 ATLNGTIV
-2377 AGSEAIT
+2377 AGTNQIT
-2384 AQGFMYKATTAADW
+2384 AQGFKYKTVFDADW
-2398 TTVAAEGT
+2398 TTVEVAGT
-2406 AITATISGLT
+2406 NISATISNLT
-2416 PETEY
+2416 AETQY
-2421 EYKAFATTASGT
+2421 EYKAFATTESGT
-2433 VEGNVVLF
+2433 VEGNVILF
-2441 TTLANSGLNSAEG
+2441 TTTASSGLNSAEG
-2454 VVATMTVYPNP
+2454 TVATMTVYPNP
-2465 ASERAIIAVSGV
+2465 ASERAIVAVSGV
-2477 ESGAKIVVSDMQ
+2477 ENGAKIVVSDMQ

-2494 SDDMTSE
+2494 SDNMTSE

-2511 SGVYYIRVIDG
+2511 SGVYYIRVIG
-2522 ASIYT
+2522 TTSTHT

>member
-1 MKKFLSLIVMAIAF
+1 MKEVTESTVASTQVVGTLTDGATLVYATNGQEPCTSNTWNEFLL
-15 AIQLPA
+15 
-21 QTTVT
+21 QT
-26 VGNENSSTSDYGPIY
+26 PFIY
-41 SNWNNSF
+41 SGTSNLM
-48 SEVIYLASELQAGM
+48 VIFEGEGC
-62 ITSISYQYGVST
+62 TS
-74 TLADPSPV
+74 
-82 IYMAEVSRTDFSSST
+82 
-97 DYETGVLT
+97 TG
-105 QVYSGASVTYSSPGW
+105 GCSVTCRGS
-120 VTIQLTTPFVY
+120 
-131 TGSGNLLVAYKSNGR
+131 SGNMAWSKVWDATAPSMTTAISASN
-146 SYVSGRYFKQTST
+146 
-159 TDNMMIMNYSDTYA
+159 TYR
-173 TSGTI
+173 I
-178 PSGGSN
+178 
-184 MRYTRRPNTRF
+184 NTRF
-195 EISPLDEDFCYPP
+195 NVIEVDEDYCYPP
-208 SGAIAT
+208 MSATAI
-214 NVLSDEATIVWRANE
+214 NVLSDEATIVWSANE
-229 NASGVFGLD
+229 NASGVFGLE
-238 YKLSDEEDWT
+238 YKLSEDEDWT
-248 TASTSISDTF
+248 TLSTTLTDTF

-269 YDVRVYGICTADN
+269 YDFRVYGICTDGN
-282 STYSS
+282 STYSEG
-287 VSFRTAPSE
+287 SFRTAPSE
-296 ENYLVL
+296 ENYLPL

-331 TAENNTTDDSGEL
+331 TAENNTTNDSGEL

-358 SANYDPESDIN
+358 SANYDPESDVSSI
-369 SVAYAYAYV
+369 AYAYV

-386 VVEFDWKNLGETGW
+386 VVEFDWKNLGESCC
-400 DYLQVFLTDHDTE
+400 DYLKVLLTDHDTE
-413 LSLSSIISTGAVCE
+413 LSLTDITSTGAITGV
-427 SLAGQS
+427 LNMQS
-433 TWQRKG
+433 TWQHKQ
-439 ILLPESAT
+439 ILLPETAT
-447 GVKKLVFAWENDGS
+447 GVKKLVFAWRNDGS
-461 SGNNPPASVDNLV
+461 DGSNPPAAVDNLV
-474 IRALECNPADSLT
+474 IRVLECNPADSLT
-487 IDWTMDESE
+487 IDWTLDESE
-496 AITATVTIYRSS
+496 AITATVNVYRAS
-508 EDEASYILEYKSAT
+508 EDEASYILEYKLAT

-536 LTDMQGAALYQFR
+536 LTDMQGGSLYQFR
-549 ATPVCGSVLSLTTDV
+549 ATPVCGSELSITTDV
-564 EQSYSPCITAPLPLE
+564 EQSYSPCITATLPLE

-584 TFFIADAAIS
+584 AFFVANPAIS
-594 NRAAPAC
+594 EKAAPAC

-611 YYFYRT
+611 YYFNRST
-617 ATASYLHNGTGAL
+617 STSNVRNGVGAL
-630 YFSGTTT
+630 YYSGTTI
-637 SPTSNVFSD
+637 SPTSNIFSD
-646 WMISPKVELT
+646 WMISPRVELT
-656 GNEQISFYIK
+656 GNEQISFYIR
-666 SPSASYTTNKPVIDI
+666 STSASYTTNKPVIDI
-681 YMCNVAEQDITSGAD
+681 YMCNVAEQDIASGAD
-696 TSRFVHVATLTHPA
+696 TSRFVHVATLTHPT

-746 HTFVIDDLKIDAIP
+746 HYFAIDDLVIETMP

-772 SGVDGAAVTYNT
+772 SGTDAAAVTYNT

-845 FCAAQTLEMPAFVI
+845 FCTAQTLEMPAFVA

-1035 MNCGAVESVSAVL
+1035 MNCGAVESVTAVL

-1068 NEEGSGI
+1068 NEEGSGV

-1095 TSSDFPYSIEGAEY
+1095 TSSDFPYTIEGAEY

-1157 TCWEKKSGALPE
+1157 TCWEKKSGVLPE
-1169 TGTIQTSSLTTTS
+1169 TGTVQTSSLTTTS

-1215 SINLGD
+1215 PINLGD
-1221 GSTTYKFSFKALLAD
+1221 GSTTYKFSCKALLAD
-1236 NYDGTGAPG
+1236 NANGTGAPA

-1257 TDNGIS
+1257 TDNGVS
-1263 WNVANAL
+1263 WSTANAV

-1275 DTDTEHNYSDLNNS
+1275 DADTEHNYSDFTDS
-1289 WTNIFYKLVDEN
+1289 WTNIIYKLVDEN
-1301 DDPITGVVKFAI
+1301 DDPITGVVRLAL

-1321 GDNYMFID
+1321 ADNYMFID

-1335 WSDCLEPFGVAVSNI
+1335 WSDCLEPFGVSVSNI

-1362 GEATAWEYVLIEGEN
+1362 GDATAWEYVLIEGEN
-1377 ADPED
+1377 ADPDD

-1388 SEEDLP
+1388 SEADLP

-1401 PATFYTFAVRSVCA
+1401 PATFYTFALRSVCE

-1423 VVTFKTLATPE
+1423 AVTFKTLATPE
-1434 PVPYSTD
+1434 PVPYFTD
-1441 FENADDNNTW
+1441 FETEDDNNTW
-1451 FFTGREGN
+1451 FFTGRTGN
-1459 VNAWAI
+1459 VNTWAI
-1465 GSATFAGE
+1465 GSATFAGDD
-1473 NESGNSA
+1473 ESGNSA

-1492 TVSTTSTYQYIWKDF
+1492 TVSTPSTYQYIWKDF

-1748 NTGSTSVV
+1748 NQSASGVV
-1756 VAEKLFETGESDSL
+1756 VAEKLFNTGDSDSL

-1775 LTIQGESSWDYL
+1775 VTVGGESSLDFL

-1792 DADTNYAPTTSTIY
+1792 GADTNYSATTSY
-1806 YGVNSYSTNVLFTN
+1806 YTAYYASSSYATNILVST
-1820 HSSYYFL
+1820 HSSYPIINL
-1827 NMVSGTQNFSVTIPN
+1827 LSGTQTLSVTIPN
-1842 VPNATKKLVFV
+1842 EPDAVKKLIFV
-1853 WKNDSSGGTQPGAI
+1853 WRNDGSVSTQPGAI

-1888 TALAVSNITQ
+1888 TDLAVNNITQ

-1928 TSFTDLTAGT
+1928 KSFTNLTAGT
-1938 TYTAYVRAVCEES
+1938 TYTAYVRAICEES
-1951 NSVWVSTTFTT
+1951 NSAWVSFTFTT
-1962 EAAPVVA
+1962 VAVTPVP

-1990 ITLGNETI
+1990 ITAGNETI
-1998 TAQGFKYKTA
+1998 TAQGFMYKTT

-2034 AYEFKAFAT
+2034 EYQFKAFAT

-2049 EGSVMTFTTTAAPVI
+2049 EGAVMTFTTTATPVVV
-2064 LPPTVT
+2064 PPTVT

-2092 ETITAQGFKYKTTA
+2092 ETITAQGFMYKTTA
-2106 ASTWTTVSASGT
+2106 ASTWTTVAATGT

-2142 SGIVEGAVMTFTTTA
+2142 SGTVEGAVMTFTTTA

-2171 SVTHNSATL
+2171 SVTHESATL

-2238 SGTVEGAAM
+2238 SGTVEGIVM
-2247 TFTTLATPIV
+2247 TFTTTAAPIV
-2257 APSVATLPAT
+2257 APSVATLAAT
-2267 GVTHEV
+2267 GVTHQE

-2285 AISAQGFMYKAT
+2285 AITAQGFMYKAT
-2297 AATDWTT
+2297 AAADWTT

-2313 ATINGLTAETAYEY
+2313 ATINGLTAETAYQY

-2346 TLAAPATQP
+2346 TLQNPGAQP
-2355 TVVTLEAAEVTHE
+2355 TVVTLDATEITNES
-2368 AATLNGTIA
+2368 ATLNGTIV
-2377 AGSEAIT
+2377 AGTNQIT
-2384 AQGFMYKATTAADW
+2384 AQGFKYKTVFDADW
-2398 TTVAAEGT
+2398 TTVEVAGT
-2406 AITATISGLT
+2406 NISATISNLT
-2416 PETEY
+2416 AETQY
-2421 EYKAFATTASGT
+2421 EYKAFATTESGT
-2433 VEGNVVLF
+2433 VEGNVILF
-2441 TTLANSGLNSAEG
+2441 TTTASSGLNSAEG
-2454 VVATMTVYPNP
+2454 TVATMTVYPNP
-2465 ASERAIIAVSGV
+2465 ASERAIVAVSGV
-2477 ESGAKIVVSDMQ
+2477 ENGAKIVVSDMQ

-2494 SDDMTSE
+2494 SDNMTSE

-2511 SGVYYIRVIDG
+2511 SGVYYIRVIG
-2522 ASIYT
+2522 TTSTHT

>member
-26 VGNENSSTSDYGPIY
+26 VGNESSSITDYGPIY
-41 SNWNNSF
+41 SLYNNSF
-48 SEVIYLASELQAGM
+48 SEVIYLAEELQAGV
-62 ITSISYQYGVST
+62 ITQISYQYGVSSP
-74 TLADPSPV
+74 LADPNPI
-82 IYMAEVSRTDFSSST
+82 IYMAEVSRSSFSSTSDWETST
-97 DYETGVLT
+97 LT
-105 QVYSGASVTYSSPGW
+105 QVYSGGSVTYNQGW
-120 VTIQLTTPFVY
+120 VTITLTTPFVY
-131 TGSGNLLVAYKSNGR
+131 SGANNLLVAYKSQNR
-146 SYVSGRYFKQTST
+146 VWESDLLFKQTAT
-159 TDNMMIMNYSDTYA
+159 TNDMMLINYDDDYIVQGTMP
-173 TSGTI
+173 TSGFMDIFNT
-178 PSGGSN
+178 
-184 MRYTRRPNTRF
+184 RPNTRF
-195 EISPLDEDFCYPP
+195 TFVDAGEDYCYPVA
-208 SGAIAT
+208 SVTAT
-214 NVLSDEATIVWRANE
+214 NILSEEATITWRLTDE
-229 NASGVFGLD
+229 SASTFAVE
-238 YKLSDEEDWT
+238 YKLSTDDDESWIV
-248 TASTSISDTF
+248 ASSSITDTF
-258 YTISSLTSLTD
+258 YTITGLTSLTD
-269 YDVRVYGICTADN
+269 YDVRVYSVCSSGN
-282 STYSS
+282 SSYSTS
-287 VSFRTAPSE
+287 SFRTSPSE
-296 ENYLVL
+296 DNMLVL

-309 DVENITNWN
+309 DIENITNWTFVQN
-318 FSQGTTGPLWYFG
+318 TTGSRWFFG
-331 TAENNTTDDSGEL
+331 TAENNTRDENDEL
-344 TEGGALYISDNNGT
+344 TQGGALYISSDNGQTASYNIST
-358 SANYDPESDIN
+358 TTY
-369 SVAYAYAYV
+369 AYAYAYL
-378 NLEPDTRY
+378 NLEEGTRY
-386 VVEFDWKNLGETGW
+386 IVDFDWKDVGESCC
-400 DYLQVFLTDHDTE
+400 DYFQVYLVGADYE
-413 LSLSSIISTGAVCE
+413 LSASSLLSTGAVTGV
-427 SLAGQS
+427 LNNQS
-433 TWQRKG
+433 TWQHETV
-439 ILLPESAT
+439 LLPSYSGAY
-447 GVKKLVFAWENDGS
+447 KLVFGWKNDGS
-461 SGNNPPASVDNLV
+461 IGNNPPAVIDNLY
-474 IRALECNPADSLT
+474 ITALACNPIDSLNVE
-487 IDWTMDESE
+487 WAVDENE
-496 AITATVTIYRSS
+496 AVSATVNVYRAS
-508 EDEASYILEYKSAT
+508 EDEASYILEYKQLTS
-522 DEEWTSVEGESPFE
+522 DEWTVVEGESPLE
-536 LTDMQGAALYQFR
+536 LPDMLGAVGYQFR
-549 ATPVCGSVLSLTTDV
+549 VTPVCGSDTSLTSNTIL
-564 EQSYSPCITAPLPLE
+564 SYAPCITATLPLE

-584 TFFIADAAIS
+584 AFFVANPAIS
-594 NRAAPAC
+594 EQAAPAC

-606 GGYSS
+606 GGYTS

-617 ATASYLHNGTGAL
+617 TTASYLRNGAGAL
-630 YFSGTTT
+630 YYSGTTT
-637 SPTSNVFSD
+637 SPTSNIFSD

-656 GNEQISFYIK
+656 GNEQISFWIK
-666 SPSASYTTNKPVIDI
+666 SSSASYTTNKPVIDV

-696 TSRFVHVATLTHPA
+696 TSRFVHVATFNHPA

-718 LAALTPSDE
+718 LATLTPSDE

-738 ALAVRAPS
+738 ALAVRTPS
-746 HTFVIDDLKIDAIP
+746 HYFVIDDLTIDAIP
-760 DCPEVYNFAVSM
+760 DCPEVYNFTVSM
-772 SGVDGAAVTYNT
+772 SGTDAAAVTYNT
-784 ENITDSGV
+784 DNITDSGV
-792 EVVYAPA
+792 EVVYAAA

-808 ATNSVIIPQDA
+808 ATNTVTIPQDA

-845 FCAAQTLEMPAFVI
+845 FCEAQTLEMPAFVA

-871 AEHGFTFSGTGSNTW
+871 AEHGFTFTGTGSNTW

-918 GYSTGATSSVYATSA
+918 GYNIGATSNVYATSA
-933 PIAFGEGSSFNLSFD
+933 PIVFGEGSSFTLSFD
-948 YKAGGELLST
+948 YNAGGEGTSI
-958 TWYDYMKVYL
+958 DYLKAYL
-968 VPVGAAVS
+968 VPVGASVS
-976 EQYVVTGNL
+976 EQY
-985 NLTQGSWVAFNTVL
+985 NLTGYINRTGGSWITFSTIL
-999 PSTYANSTYNL
+999 PATYANSVYNL
-1010 VFYWKND
+1010 VFYWRND
-1017 GSGGTQPGA
+1017 GSIGTQPGA
-1026 CVDNIAISV
+1026 CIDNIAVSV
-1035 MNCGAVESVSAVL
+1035 MNCGAVESITASFID
-1048 VEPEVGSEDA
+1048 VEEGSEDA
-1058 PALSV
+1058 PTIEV
-1063 SITDG
+1063 NMTDA
-1068 NEEGSGI
+1068 NEEGSGV
-1075 TYTLRYKRAADE
+1075 TYIVRYKRASDAA
-1087 SYTVVGDL
+1087 YTIVGDL
-1095 TSSDFPYSIEGAEY
+1095 TSSDFPYTIEGAEY

-1114 IEVASVCA
+1114 IEVTSVCA
-1122 DGEPTPYATITITT
+1122 DGEPTPYVTTTITT
-1136 PCQSNPAPWY
+1136 PCQTLPAPWY

-1157 TCWEKKSGALPE
+1157 SCWEKKSGALPE
-1169 TGTIQTSSLTTTS
+1169 TGTVQTSSLTTTS
-1182 SGFNYSTYTING
+1182 GGFYHGTSYTVAG
-1194 ETSGMLRVNIWSTY
+1194 ETSGMLRANIYGTY

-1221 GSTTYKFSFKALLAD
+1221 GSTTYKFSCKAALA
-1236 NYDGTGAPG
+1236 NYDDGGAPES
-1245 AAPDD
+1245 APDD

-1257 TDNGIS
+1257 TDNGVS
-1263 WNVANAL
+1263 WNTANAV

-1275 DTDTEHNYSDLNNS
+1275 DADTEHNYSDFTNS
-1289 WTNIFYKLVDEN
+1289 WTNIIYKLVDEN
-1301 DDPITGVVKFAI
+1301 EDPITGVVKFAI

-1321 GDNYMFID
+1321 GDNNLYID

-1335 WSDCLEPFGVAVSNI
+1335 WSDCLEPFGVSVSNI
-1350 THESADATFTEY
+1350 THESADASFTEY
-1362 GEATAWEYVLIEGEN
+1362 GDATSWEYVLIEGEN
-1377 ADPED
+1377 ADPDD

-1388 SEEDLP
+1388 SEADLP

-1401 PATFYTFAVRSVCA
+1401 PATFYTFALRSVCE

-1423 VVTFKTLATPE
+1423 AVTFKTLALPE
-1434 PVPYSTD
+1434 PVPYFTD
-1441 FENADDNNTW
+1441 FETADDNATW
-1451 FFTGREGN
+1451 FFTGRAGN
-1459 VNAWAI
+1459 VNTWAI
-1465 GSATFAGE
+1465 GSATFAGDD
-1473 NESGNSA
+1473 ESGNSA

-1526 GRISGTSV
+1526 GRVSGTSV

-1553 FPSIDEL
+1553 FPTIDRV

-1565 SDTWQSDTVELR
+1565 SDTWQSDTVELV

-1595 SEIVTPAAIDNISIF
+1595 SEIVTPAAIDNISIL
-1610 VSPCTTAQEIEVSN
+1610 VAPCTTVQEIEVSN

-1633 WEGTADSYII
+1633 WEGTAYSYII

-1690 YSARF
+1690 YSTRF

-1717 WLLKNGSCT
+1717 WLLKNGSCA

-1748 NTGSTSVV
+1748 NNSASGVV
-1756 VAEKLFETGESDSL
+1756 VAEKLFDTGESDSL

-1775 LTIQGESSWDYL
+1775 VTVGGESSLDFL

-1792 DADTNYAPTTSTIY
+1792 GADTNYSATTDYYSAYYASSSYATNILVST
-1806 YGVNSYSTNVLFTN
+1806 
-1820 HSSYYFL
+1820 HSSYPIINL
-1827 NMVSGTQNFSVTIPN
+1827 LSGTQTLSVTIPN
-1842 VPNATKKLVFV
+1842 EPNATKKLVFV
-1853 WKNDSSGGTQPGAI
+1853 WRNDGSVSTQPGAI

-1888 TALAVSNITQ
+1888 TALTVSNITQ

-2142 SGIVEGAVMTFTTTA
+2142 SGTVEGTVMTFTTTA
-2157 APIVAPTVATLAAT
+2157 APIVAPTVSTLAAT
-2171 SVTHNSATL
+2171 SVTHESATL

-2189 TITAQGFMYKATAAA
+2189 TITAQGFMYKATAAN

-2216 AATVNGLTP
+2216 AATINGLTA

-2238 SGTVEGAAM
+2238 SGTVEGSVM
-2247 TFTTLATPIV
+2247 TFTTTAAPVV

-2267 GVTHEV
+2267 GVTHQE
-2273 ATLNGTVTTGSE
+2273 ATLNGTVAAGTE
-2285 AISAQGFMYKAT
+2285 AITAQGFMYKAVT
-2297 AATDWTT
+2297 AADWTT
-2304 VAATGETMS
+2304 VSATGETMTS
-2313 ATINGLTAETAYEY
+2313 TINGLTAETAYEY

-2346 TLAAPATQP
+2346 TLQNPGAQP
-2355 TVVTLEAAEVTHE
+2355 TVVTLDATEITHE
-2368 AATLNGTIA
+2368 SATLNGTIV
-2377 AGSEAIT
+2377 AGTNQVTS
-2384 AQGFMYKATTAADW
+2384 QGFKYKTVFDADW
-2398 TTVAAEGT
+2398 TTVEVTGT
-2406 AITATISGLT
+2406 NISTTISNLT
-2416 PETEY
+2416 AETQY
-2421 EYKAFATTASGT
+2421 EYKAFATTESGT
-2433 VEGNVVLF
+2433 VEGNVILF
-2441 TTLANSGLNSAEG
+2441 TTTATSGLNSVEG
-2454 VVATMTVYPNP
+2454 AVATMIVYPNP
-2465 ASERAIIAVSGV
+2465 ASERAVVAVNGV
-2477 ESGAKIVVSDMQ
+2477 ENGAKIIVSDMQ

-2494 SDDMTSE
+2494 SDNMTSE

-2511 SGVYYIRVIDG
+2511 SGVYYIRVIG
-2522 ASIYT
+2522 TNSTHT

>member
-21 QTTVT
+21 QIVT
-26 VGNENSSTSDYGPIY
+26 VGNENSSITDYGPIY
-41 SNWNNSF
+41 SLYNNSF
-48 SEVIYLASELQAGM
+48 SEVIYLASELTAGT
-62 ITSISYQYGVST
+62 ITQISYQYGFST
-74 TLADPSPV
+74 PLVDPNPT
-82 IYMAEVSRTDFSSST
+82 IYMGEVSRSSFSSESDWETST
-97 DYETGVLT
+97 LT
-105 QVYSGASVTYSSPGW
+105 QVYSGGSVTYNQGW
-120 VTIQLTTPFVY
+120 VTITLSTPFVY
-131 TGSGNLLVAYKSNGR
+131 SGANNLLVAYKSQDR
-146 SYVSGRYFKQTST
+146 VYEEDLLFKQTAT
-159 TDNMMIMNYSDTYA
+159 TDTKMIINYDDYYIV
-173 TSGTI
+173 SGTM
-178 PSGGSN
+178 PSSSSG
-184 MRYTRRPNTRF
+184 YDEAFTTRPNTRF
-195 EISPLDEDFCYPP
+195 TIVGTDEDYCYPV
-208 SGAIAT
+208 SNVTVT
-214 NVLSDEATIVWRANE
+214 NILSEEATISWGIIDESSSTFALE
-229 NASGVFGLD
+229 
-238 YKLSDEEDWT
+238 YKLSTDDDESWT
-248 TASTSISDTF
+248 VASSSITDTF
-258 YTISSLTSLTD
+258 YTITGLESLTD
-269 YDVRVYGICTADN
+269 YDFRVYSICSSGN
-282 STYSS
+282 SSYSTG
-287 VSFRTAPSE
+287 SFRTAPSDD
-296 ENYLVL
+296 NMLTF

-309 DVENITNWN
+309 DIENITNWTFVQN
-318 FSQGTTGPLWYFG
+318 TSGARWFFG
-331 TAENNTTDDSGEL
+331 TAENNTRDENDEL
-344 TEGGALYISDNNGT
+344 TQGGALYISSDNGQTASYNIST
-358 SANYDPESDIN
+358 TTY
-369 SVAYAYAYV
+369 AYAYAYL
-378 NLEPDTRY
+378 NLEEGSRY
-386 VVEFDWKNLGETGW
+386 TVDFDWKDVGESCC
-400 DYLQVFLTDHDTE
+400 DYFKVYLVGADYE
-413 LSLSSIISTGAVCE
+413 LSASSLLNTGAV
-427 SLAGQS
+427 SGVLNNQS
-433 TWQRKG
+433 TWQHES
-439 ILLPESAT
+439 ILLPNYSGAY
-447 GVKKLVFAWENDGS
+447 KLVFGWKNDGS
-461 SGNNPPASVDNLV
+461 IGNNPPAVIDNLY
-474 IRALECNPADSLT
+474 ITALACNPIDSLNVE
-487 IDWTMDESE
+487 WTVDESE
-496 AITATVTIYRSS
+496 AISATVNVYREG
-508 EDEASYILEYKSAT
+508 EDDASYILEYKTLAS
-522 DEEWTSVEGESPFE
+522 EEWTVVEGESPFD
-536 LTDMQGAALYQFR
+536 LSDMFGATGYQFR
-549 ATPVCGSVLSLTTDV
+549 VTPVCGSDTSLTSNTLL
-564 EQSYSPCITAPLPLE
+564 SYSPCVTAQLPLE

-584 TFFIADAAIS
+584 AFFIADAAIS
-594 NRAAPAC
+594 NRVAPAC
-601 WYNIN
+601 WNNIN

-617 ATASYLHNGTGAL
+617 TTASYLHNGTGAL
-630 YFSGTTT
+630 YFSGTSSSTT
-637 SPTSNVFSD
+637 SYVFSD

-666 SPSASYTTNKPVIDI
+666 SPSSYSTNKPVIDI
-681 YMCNVAEQDITSGAD
+681 YMCNVAEQDIASGAD
-696 TSRFVHVATLTHPA
+696 TSRFVHVATLTHPT
-710 LGTDYEID
+710 LGTDYEVD
-718 LAALTPSDE
+718 LANLVPSDE

-792 EVVYAPA
+792 EVVYAAA

-837 ARQACGGA
+837 ARQACGGV
-845 FCAAQTLEMPAFVI
+845 FCATQTLEMPAFVV

-871 AEHGFTFSGTGSNTW
+871 AEHGFIFTGTGSNTW
-886 FVGTAVNNTIDEAG
+886 FVGTATNNTIDEAG

-912 DNGTTA
+912 DNGTTT
-918 GYSTGATSSVYATSA
+918 GYNISASAQVYATSA
-933 PIAFGEGSSFNLSFD
+933 PIAFGDAASFTLSFD
-948 YKAGGELLST
+948 YKAGGEGT
-958 TWYDYMKVYL
+958 TFDYLKAYL
-968 VPVGAAVS
+968 VPIGATVS
-976 EQYVVTGNL
+976 EQYAITSNL
-985 NLTQGSWVAFNTVL
+985 NRTNGSWVTFNTIL
-999 PSTYANSTYNL
+999 PSDYANSVYNL

-1017 GSGGTQPGA
+1017 GSGGVQPGA
-1026 CVDNIAISV
+1026 CIDNIAISV

-1048 VEPEVGSEDA
+1048 VEPEEGSEDA
-1058 PALSV
+1058 PTLSV
-1063 SITDG
+1063 SMTDA
-1068 NEEGSGI
+1068 NEEGSGV
-1075 TYTLRYKRAADE
+1075 TYILRYKRATDE
-1087 SYTVVGDL
+1087 SFTIVGDL

-1122 DGEPTPYATITITT
+1122 DGELTPYATTSITT
-1136 PCQSNPAPWY
+1136 PCQSHSAPWY
-1146 ESFDVSPFTTP
+1146 ESFDATPFTTP

-1182 SGFNYSTYTING
+1182 SGFSHSTYTING

-1221 GSTTYKFSFKALLAD
+1221 GSTTYKFSFKALLAG
-1236 NYDGTGAPG
+1236 NYDGTGAPD

-1275 DTDTEHNYSDLNNS
+1275 DTDTEHNYSDLSNS
-1289 WTNIFYKLVDEN
+1289 WTNIIYKLVDEN
-1301 DDPITGVVKFAI
+1301 EDPITGVVKFAI

-1423 VVTFKTLATPE
+1423 AVTFKTLATPE
-1434 PVPYSTD
+1434 PVPYFTD
-1441 FENADDNNTW
+1441 FETADDNNTW
-1451 FFTGREGN
+1451 FFTGRAGD

-1473 NESGNSA
+1473 DESGNSA

-1519 SFDWKAT
+1519 SFDWKAI
-1526 GRISGTSV
+1526 GRASGTSV

-1553 FPSIDEL
+1553 FPTIERL

-1656 TVTSSPYTLT
+1656 AVTSSPYTLT
-1666 DLDDA
+1666 DLDNA

-1690 YSARF
+1690 YSTRF
-1695 TTHQETEYVPYQC
+1695 ATHQDIEYVPYTC
-1708 GFDEEGTNG
+1708 DFSEEGTNG
-1717 WLLKNGSCT
+1717 WLLNNGSCT

-1731 ANGQLFISQD
+1731 ANGQMFISQD

-1748 NTGSTSVV
+1748 NTSSTSVV
-1756 VAEKLFETGESDSL
+1756 VAEKLFDTGESDSL

-1775 LTIQGESSWDYL
+1775 LTIGGESSFDYL
-1787 KVYWT
+1787 KVYWV
-1792 DADTNYAPTTSTIY
+1792 DADTNYTASTSTSTY
-1806 YGVNSYSTNVLFTN
+1806 YASTYYATN
-1820 HSSYYFL
+1820 ILVSTHSSYPVINL
-1827 NMVSGTQNFSVTIPN
+1827 LSGTQTLSVTIPN
-1842 VPNATKKLVFV
+1842 VANSMKKLVFV
-1853 WKNDSSGGTQPGAI
+1853 WKNDNSAGTQPGAI

-1874 QVWAGEQPEPCDAP
+1874 QVWAGEPPQPCDAP
-1888 TALAVSNITQ
+1888 TALTVNNITQ
-1898 TSADFSWNGTASSYE
+1898 TSADFSWSGTASSYE
-1913 VRLGSNAAETVTTTS
+1913 VRLNGAAAETVTTTS
-1928 TSFTDLTAGT
+1928 KSFTNLTANT
-1938 TYTAYVRAVCEES
+1938 TYTAEVRAMCENN
-1951 NSVWVSTTFTT
+1951 NSAWVSTTFTT
-1962 EAAPVVA
+1962 LAEQGGVV
-1969 PTVTTLAATGVTH
+1969 P
-1982 NSATLNGT
+1982 
-1990 ITLGNETI
+1990 
-1998 TAQGFKYKTA
+1998 
-2008 AASTWTTVS
+2008 
-2017 ASGTTLVATVN
+2017 
-2028 TLAAET
+2028 
-2034 AYEFKAFAT
+2034 
-2043 TASGTV
+2043 
-2049 EGSVMTFTTTAAPVI
+2049 
-2064 LPPTVT
+2064 
-2070 TLAATSVTHNSA
+2070 
-2082 TLNGTIAAGD
+2082 
-2092 ETITAQGFKYKTTA
+2092 
-2106 ASTWTTVSASGT
+2106 
-2118 TITSTLNSLAA
+2118 
-2129 ETEYQFKAFATTA
+2129 
-2142 SGIVEGAVMTFTTTA
+2142 
-2157 APIVAPTVATLAAT
+2157 PTVATLAAT
-2171 SVTHNSATL
+2171 SVTHNSAVL

-2204 DWTNVSATGTTL
+2204 TWTSVSATGTTL
-2216 AATVNGLTP
+2216 AATVNGLSA

-2238 SGTVEGAAM
+2238 SGTVEGTVM
-2247 TFTTLATPIV
+2247 TFTTTSAPIV

-2267 GVTHEV
+2267 GVTHQE

-2285 AISAQGFMYKAT
+2285 AITAQGFMYKAT
-2297 AATDWTT
+2297 AAADWTT

-2313 ATINGLTAETAYEY
+2313 ATINGLTAETAYQY

-2346 TLAAPATQP
+2346 TLQNPGAQP
-2355 TVVTLEAAEVTHE
+2355 TVVTLDATEITNES
-2368 AATLNGTIA
+2368 ATLNGTVV
-2377 AGSEAIT
+2377 AGTNQIT
-2384 AQGFMYKATTAADW
+2384 AQGFKYKTVFDADW
-2398 TTVAAEGT
+2398 TTVEVAGT
-2406 AITATISGLT
+2406 NISATISNLT
-2416 PETEY
+2416 AETQY
-2421 EYKAFATTASGT
+2421 EYKAFATTESGT
-2433 VEGNVVLF
+2433 VEGNVILF
-2441 TTLANSGLNSAEG
+2441 TTTASSGLNSAEG
-2454 VVATMTVYPNP
+2454 TVATMTVYPNP
-2465 ASERAIIAVSGV
+2465 ASERAIVAVSGV
-2477 ESGAKIVVSDMQ
+2477 GNGAKIVVSDMQ

-2494 SDDMTSE
+2494 SDNMASE

-2511 SGVYYIRVIDG
+2511 SGVYYIRVIG
-2522 ASIYT
+2522 TTSTYT

>member
-26 VGNENSSTSDYGPIY
+26 VGNENSSITDYGPVY
-41 SNWNNSF
+41 SYYNNSF
-48 SEVIYLASELQAGM
+48 SEVIYLASELQAGI
-62 ITSISYQYGVST
+62 ITQISYQYGVST
-74 TLADPSPV
+74 PLVDPNPT
-82 IYMAEVSRTDFSSST
+82 IYMGEVSRSSFSSESDWETST
-97 DYETGVLT
+97 LT
-105 QVYSGASVTYSSPGW
+105 QVYSGTSVTYNQGW
-120 VTIQLTTPFVY
+120 VTITLSTPFVY
-131 TGSGNLLVAYKSNGR
+131 SGVNNLLVAYKSQGR
-146 SYVSGRYFKQTST
+146 EWEEDLLFRQTATTDTKMIINSDDYYVVSGTMPSSSSGYDEAFT
-159 TDNMMIMNYSDTYA
+159 T
-173 TSGTI
+173 
-178 PSGGSN
+178 
-184 MRYTRRPNTRF
+184 RPNTRF
-195 EISPLDEDFCYPP
+195 TIVGNDEDYCYPV
-208 SGAIAT
+208 SNVTVT
-214 NVLSDEATIVWRANE
+214 NILSEEATISWGIIDESSSTFALE
-229 NASGVFGLD
+229 
-238 YKLSDEEDWT
+238 YKLSTDDDESWIV
-248 TASTSISDTF
+248 ASSSITDTF
-258 YTISSLTSLTD
+258 YTITGLESLTD
-269 YDVRVYGICTADN
+269 YDFRVYSICSSGN
-282 STYSS
+282 SSYSTG
-287 VSFRTAPSE
+287 SFRTAPSDD
-296 ENYLVL
+296 NMLTF

-309 DVENITNWN
+309 DIENITNWTFVQN
-318 FSQGTTGPLWYFG
+318 TSGARWFFG
-331 TAENNTTDDSGEL
+331 TAENNTRDENDEL
-344 TEGGALYISDNNGT
+344 TQGGALYISSDNGQTASYNIST
-358 SANYDPESDIN
+358 TTY
-369 SVAYAYAYV
+369 AYAYAYL
-378 NLEPDTRY
+378 NLEEGSRY
-386 VVEFDWKNLGETGW
+386 TVDFDWKDVGESCC
-400 DYLQVFLTDHDTE
+400 DYFKVYLVGADYE
-413 LSLSSIISTGAVCE
+413 LSASSLLNTGAV
-427 SLAGQS
+427 SGVLNNQS
-433 TWQRKG
+433 TWQHAS
-439 ILLPESAT
+439 ILLPNYSGAY
-447 GVKKLVFAWENDGS
+447 KLVFGWKNDGS
-461 SGNNPPASVDNLV
+461 QGNNPPAVIDNLY
-474 IRALECNPADSLT
+474 ITALACNPIDSLNVEW
-487 IDWTMDESE
+487 IVDESE
-496 AITATVTIYRSS
+496 AISATVNVYREG
-508 EDEASYILEYKSAT
+508 EDDASYILEYKTLAS
-522 DEEWTSVEGESPFE
+522 EEWTVVEGESPFD
-536 LTDMQGAALYQFR
+536 LSDMFGATGYQFR
-549 ATPVCGSVLSLTTDV
+549 VTPVCGSDTSLTSNTLL
-564 EQSYSPCITAPLPLE
+564 SYSPCVTAQLPLE

-584 TFFIADAAIS
+584 AFFIADAAIS
-594 NRAAPAC
+594 NRVAPAC
-601 WYNIN
+601 WNNIN
-606 GGYSS
+606 GGYEY

-617 ATASYLHNGTGAL
+617 TTASYLHNGTGAL
-630 YFSGTTT
+630 YFSGTSSSTT
-637 SPTSNVFSD
+637 SYVFSD

-666 SPSASYTTNKPVIDI
+666 SPSSYSTNKPVIDI

-696 TSRFVHVATLTHPA
+696 TSRFVHVATLTHPT
-710 LGTDYEID
+710 LGTDYEVD
-718 LAALTPSDE
+718 LANLVPSDE

-792 EVVYAPA
+792 EVVYAAA

-837 ARQACGGA
+837 ARQACGGV
-845 FCAAQTLEMPAFVI
+845 FCATQTLEMPAFVA

-871 AEHGFTFSGTGSNTW
+871 AEHGFTFTGTGSNTW
-886 FVGTAVNNTIDEAG
+886 FVGTATNNTIDEAG

-905 GALYISN
+905 RALYISN
-912 DNGTTA
+912 DNGTTT
-918 GYSTGATSSVYATSA
+918 GYNISASAQVYATSA
-933 PIAFGEGSSFNLSFD
+933 PITFGDAASFTLSFD
-948 YKAGGELLST
+948 YKAGGEGT
-958 TWYDYMKVYL
+958 TFDYLKAYL
-968 VPVGAAVS
+968 VPIGATVS
-976 EQYVVTGNL
+976 EQYAITSNL
-985 NLTQGSWVAFNTVL
+985 NRTNGSWVTFNTIL
-999 PSTYANSTYNL
+999 PSDYANSVYNL

-1017 GSGGTQPGA
+1017 GSGGVQPGA
-1026 CVDNIAISV
+1026 CIDNIAISV
-1035 MNCGAVESVSAVL
+1035 MNCGTVESVSAVL
-1048 VEPEVGSEDA
+1048 VEPEEGSEDA
-1058 PALSV
+1058 PTIEV
-1063 SITDG
+1063 SMTDA
-1068 NEEGSGI
+1068 NEEGSGV
-1075 TYTLRYKRAADE
+1075 TYILRYKRAADE
-1087 SYTVVGDL
+1087 SYTIVGDL

-1122 DGEPTPYATITITT
+1122 DGELTPYATTTITT
-1136 PCQSNPAPWY
+1136 PCQSLSAPWY
-1146 ESFDVSPFTTP
+1146 ESFDATPFTTP
-1157 TCWEKKSGALPE
+1157 TCWERKSGALPE

-1182 SGFNYSTYTING
+1182 SGFSHSTYTING

-1236 NYDGTGAPG
+1236 NYDGTGAPQ

-1275 DTDTEHNYSDLNNS
+1275 DTDTEHNYSDLSNS
-1289 WTNIFYKLVDEN
+1289 WTNIIYKLVDEN
-1301 DDPITGVVKFAI
+1301 EDPITGVVKFAI

-1377 ADPED
+1377 ADPDD

-1423 VVTFKTLATPE
+1423 VVTFKTLETPE

-1451 FFTGREGN
+1451 FFTGRAGD

-1473 NESGNSA
+1473 DESGNSA
-1480 YISNDGGESYAA
+1480 YISNDGGTSYAA
-1492 TVSTTSTYQYIWKDF
+1492 TIGTTSTRQYIWKDF

-1526 GRISGTSV
+1526 GRVSGTDV
-1534 YCGILAYIQEVTD
+1534 YCGILAYIQDVTD
-1547 PIPTTT
+1547 PIPTTA
-1553 FPSIDEL
+1553 FPTTGRL

-1565 SDTWQSDTVELR
+1565 SDEWQSDTVELR
-1577 GLTGTKRLM
+1577 GLTGTKRLL

-1595 SEIVTPAAIDNISIF
+1595 TEAVSPAAIDNVSIF
-1610 VSPCTTAQEIEVSN
+1610 VSPCATAQEIDVTN
-1624 ITTNSADIA
+1624 ITTNSADIS

-1656 TVTSSPYTLT
+1656 AVTSSPYTLT

-1690 YSARF
+1690 YSTRF
-1695 TTHQETEYVPYQC
+1695 TTYQEIEYVPYTC
-1708 GFDEEGTNG
+1708 DFSEEGTNG
-1717 WLLKNGSCT
+1717 WLLNNGSCT

-1731 ANGQLFISQD
+1731 ANGQMFISQD

-1748 NTGSTSVV
+1748 NQSASGVV
-1756 VAEKLFETGESDSL
+1756 VAEKLFNTGDSDSL

-1775 LTIQGESSWDYL
+1775 VTVGGESSLDFL

-1792 DADTNYAPTTSTIY
+1792 GADTNYAATTSY
-1806 YGVNSYSTNVLFTN
+1806 YTAYYASSSYATNILVST
-1820 HSSYYFL
+1820 HSSYPIINL
-1827 NMVSGTQNFSVTIPN
+1827 LSGTQTLSVTIPN
-1842 VPNATKKLVFV
+1842 EPDAVKKLIFV
-1853 WKNDSSGGTQPGAI
+1853 WRNDGSVSTQPGAV
-1867 IDNVSIQ
+1867 IDNISIQ
-1874 QVWAGEQPEPCDAP
+1874 QVWAGEEPEPCDAP
-1888 TALAVSNITQ
+1888 TALAVNNITQ
-1898 TSADFSWNGTASSYE
+1898 TSADFSWSGTASSYE
-1913 VRLGSNAAETVTTTS
+1913 VRLNGAAAETVTTTS
-1928 TSFTDLTAGT
+1928 KSFTNLTANT
-1938 TYTAYVRAVCEES
+1938 TYTAEVRAMCENN
-1951 NSVWVSTTFTT
+1951 NSAWVSTTFTT
-1962 EAAPVVA
+1962 LAEQGGVV
-1969 PTVTTLAATGVTH
+1969 P
-1982 NSATLNGT
+1982 
-1990 ITLGNETI
+1990 
-1998 TAQGFKYKTA
+1998 
-2008 AASTWTTVS
+2008 
-2017 ASGTTLVATVN
+2017 
-2028 TLAAET
+2028 
-2034 AYEFKAFAT
+2034 
-2043 TASGTV
+2043 
-2049 EGSVMTFTTTAAPVI
+2049 
-2064 LPPTVT
+2064 
-2070 TLAATSVTHNSA
+2070 
-2082 TLNGTIAAGD
+2082 
-2092 ETITAQGFKYKTTA
+2092 
-2106 ASTWTTVSASGT
+2106 
-2118 TITSTLNSLAA
+2118 
-2129 ETEYQFKAFATTA
+2129 
-2142 SGIVEGAVMTFTTTA
+2142 
-2157 APIVAPTVATLAAT
+2157 PTVATLAAT

-2216 AATVNGLTP
+2216 AATVNGLSA

-2238 SGTVEGAAM
+2238 SGTVEGVAM
-2247 TFTTLATPIV
+2247 SFTTTA
-2257 APSVATLPAT
+2257 APVTQPAVATLAAT

-2285 AISAQGFMYKAT
+2285 AITAQGFMYKAT
-2297 AATDWTT
+2297 AAADWTT

-2355 TVVTLEAAEVTHE
+2355 TVVTLEATEVTHE

-2377 AGSEAIT
+2377 AGSEAIS

-2421 EYKAFATTASGT
+2421 EYKAFATTESGT

-2454 VVATMTVYPNP
+2454 AVATMTVYPNP
-2465 ASERAIIAVSGV
+2465 ASERAIVAVSGV

-2494 SDDMTSE
+2494 SDNMTSE

-2511 SGVYYIRVIDG
+2511 SGVYYIRVIG
-2522 ASIYT
+2522 TTSTHT

>member
-21 QTTVT
+21 QIVT
-26 VGNENSSTSDYGPIY
+26 VGNENSSITDYGPIY
-41 SNWNNSF
+41 SLYNNSF
-48 SEVIYLASELQAGM
+48 SEVIYLASELTAGT
-62 ITSISYQYGVST
+62 ITQISYQYGFST
-74 TLADPSPV
+74 PLVDPNPT
-82 IYMAEVSRTDFSSST
+82 IYMGEVSRSSFSSASDWETST
-97 DYETGVLT
+97 LT
-105 QVYSGASVTYSSPGW
+105 QVYSGGSVTYNQGW
-120 VTIQLTTPFVY
+120 VTITLSTPFVY
-131 TGSGNLLVAYKSNGR
+131 SGANNLLVAYKSQDREWDGDLVFRQTATTDTKMIIN
-146 SYVSGRYFKQTST
+146 YDDYYVVSGTMPSSSSGYNEAFT
-159 TDNMMIMNYSDTYA
+159 T
-173 TSGTI
+173 
-178 PSGGSN
+178 
-184 MRYTRRPNTRF
+184 RPNTRF
-195 EISPLDEDFCYPP
+195 TIVGGDEDYCYPV
-208 SGAIAT
+208 SNVTVT
-214 NVLSDEATIVWRANE
+214 NILSEEVTISWGIIDESSSAFALE
-229 NASGVFGLD
+229 
-238 YKLSDEEDWT
+238 YKLSTDDDESWT
-248 TASTSISDTF
+248 VASSSITDTF
-258 YTISSLTSLTD
+258 YTITGLESLTD
-269 YDVRVYGICTADN
+269 YDFRVYSICSSGN
-282 STYSS
+282 SSYSTG
-287 VSFRTAPSE
+287 SFRTAPSDD
-296 ENYLVL
+296 NMLTF

-309 DVENITNWN
+309 DIENITNWTFVQN
-318 FSQGTTGPLWYFG
+318 TSGARWFFG
-331 TAENNTTDDSGEL
+331 TAENNTRDENDEL
-344 TEGGALYISDNNGT
+344 TQGGALYISSDNGQTASYNIST
-358 SANYDPESDIN
+358 TTY
-369 SVAYAYAYV
+369 AYAYAYL
-378 NLEPDTRY
+378 NLEEGSRY
-386 VVEFDWKNLGETGW
+386 TVDFDWKDVGESCC
-400 DYLQVFLTDHDTE
+400 DYFKVYLVGADYE
-413 LSLSSIISTGAVCE
+413 LSASSLLNTGAV
-427 SLAGQS
+427 SGVLNNQS
-433 TWQRKG
+433 TWQHES
-439 ILLPESAT
+439 ILLPNYSGAY
-447 GVKKLVFAWENDGS
+447 KLVFGWKNDGS
-461 SGNNPPASVDNLV
+461 IGNNPPAVIDNLY
-474 IRALECNPADSLT
+474 ITALACNPIDSLNVE
-487 IDWTMDESE
+487 WTVDESE
-496 AITATVTIYRSS
+496 AISATVNVYREG
-508 EDEASYILEYKSAT
+508 EDDASYILEYKTLAS
-522 DEEWTSVEGESPFE
+522 EEWTVVEGESPFD
-536 LTDMQGAALYQFR
+536 LSDMFGATGYQFR
-549 ATPVCGSVLSLTTDV
+549 VTPVCGSDTSLTSNTLL
-564 EQSYSPCITAPLPLE
+564 SYSPCVTAQLPLE

-584 TFFIADAAIS
+584 AFFIADAAIS

-601 WYNIN
+601 WNNIN

-617 ATASYLHNGTGAL
+617 TTASYLHNGTGAL
-630 YFSGTTT
+630 YFSGTST

-666 SPSASYTTNKPVIDI
+666 SPSSYSTNKPVIDI
-681 YMCNVAEQDITSGAD
+681 YMCNVAEQDIASGAD
-696 TSRFVHVATLTHPA
+696 TSRFVHVATLTHPT
-710 LGTDYEID
+710 LGTDYEVD
-718 LAALTPSDE
+718 LANLVPSDE

-792 EVVYAPA
+792 EVVYAAA

-819 ELPYIITGLEL
+819 ELPYIIIGLEL

-837 ARQACGGA
+837 ARQACGGV
-845 FCAAQTLEMPAFVI
+845 FCATQTLEMPAFVI

-871 AEHGFTFSGTGSNTW
+871 AEHGFTFTGTGSNTW
-886 FVGTAVNNTIDEAG
+886 FVGTATNNTIDEAG

-918 GYSTGATSSVYATSA
+918 GYNISSSSQVYATSA
-933 PIAFGEGSSFNLSFD
+933 PIAFGDAASFTLSFD
-948 YKAGGELLST
+948 YKAGGEGT
-958 TWYDYMKVYL
+958 TIDYMKAYL
-968 VPVGAAVS
+968 VPIGATVS
-976 EQYVVTGNL
+976 AQYEITDYL
-985 NLTQGSWVAFNTVL
+985 NRTNGSWITFSTIL
-999 PSTYANSTYNL
+999 PADYANSVYNL
-1010 VFYWKND
+1010 VFYWRND
-1017 GSGGTQPGA
+1017 GSIGTQPGA
-1026 CVDNIAISV
+1026 CIDNIAISV
-1035 MNCGAVESVSAVL
+1035 MNCGAVESVSVVL
-1048 VEPEVGSEDA
+1048 VEPEEGSEDA
-1058 PALSV
+1058 PTIEV
-1063 SITDG
+1063 SMTDA
-1068 NEEGSGI
+1068 NEEGSGV
-1075 TYTLRYKRAADE
+1075 TYILRYKRAADA
-1087 SYTVVGDL
+1087 SYTIVGDL

-1122 DGEPTPYATITITT
+1122 DGEPTPYATTSITT
-1136 PCQSNPAPWY
+1136 PCQSHSAPWY
-1146 ESFDVSPFTTP
+1146 ESFDATPFGTP
-1157 TCWEKKSGALPE
+1157 TCWERKSGALPE
-1169 TGTIQTSSLTTTS
+1169 TGTIQTSSLTTIS
-1182 SGFNYSTYTING
+1182 SGWYYGNYTIAG
-1194 ETSGMLRVNIWSTY
+1194 ETSGMLRMNVYGTY

-1221 GSTTYKFSFKALLAD
+1221 GSTTYKFSCKAALA
-1236 NYDGTGAPG
+1236 NYDDGGAPES
-1245 AAPDD
+1245 APDD

-1263 WNVANAL
+1263 WNVANGV

-1289 WTNIFYKLVDEN
+1289 WTNIIYKLVDEN
-1301 DDPITGVVKFAI
+1301 EDPITGVVKFAI

-1321 GDNYMFID
+1321 GDNNLYID

-1423 VVTFKTLATPE
+1423 VITFNTLATPE

-1451 FFTGREGN
+1451 FFTGRSGD

-1473 NESGNSA
+1473 DESGNSA
-1480 YISNDGGESYAA
+1480 YISNDGGTSYAA
-1492 TVSTTSTYQYIWKDF
+1492 TIGTTSTWQYIWKDF

-1534 YCGILAYIQEVTD
+1534 YCGILAYIQDVTD
-1547 PIPTTT
+1547 PIPTTA
-1553 FPSIDEL
+1553 FPTIEEL

-1565 SDTWQSDTVELR
+1565 SDEWQSDTVELR
-1577 GLTGTKRLM
+1577 GLTGTKRLL

-1595 SEIVTPAAIDNISIF
+1595 TEAVSPAAIDNVSIF
-1610 VSPCTTAQEIEVSN
+1610 VSPCATAQDIDVTN
-1624 ITTNSADIA
+1624 ITSNSADIS

-1690 YSARF
+1690 YSTRF
-1695 TTHQETEYVPYQC
+1695 TTHQEIEYVPYTC
-1708 GFDEEGTNG
+1708 DFSEEGTNG
-1717 WLLKNGSCT
+1717 WLLDNGSCT

-1731 ANGQLFISQD
+1731 ANGQMFISQD

-1748 NTGSTSVV
+1748 NQSASGVV
-1756 VAEKLFETGESDSL
+1756 VAEKLFDTGTSDSL

-1775 LTIQGESSWDYL
+1775 LTIGGESSFDYL
-1787 KVYWT
+1787 KVYWV
-1792 DADTNYAPTTSTIY
+1792 DADTNYTASTSTTY
-1806 YGVNSYSTNVLFTN
+1806 YADRTYSNNVLFTN
-1820 HSSYYFL
+1820 HSTYYFL
-1827 NMVSGTQNFSVTIPN
+1827 NLVSGTQNFSVTIPN
-1842 VPNATKKLVFV
+1842 VANSMKKLVFV
-1853 WKNDSSGGTQPGAI
+1853 WKNDSSGGTQPGAV
-1867 IDNVSIQ
+1867 IDNISIQ
-1874 QVWAGEQPEPCDAP
+1874 QVWAGEEPEPCDAP
-1888 TALAVSNITQ
+1888 TDLAVNNITQ

-1938 TYTAYVRAVCEES
+1938 TYTAYVRAICEES
-1951 NSVWVSTTFTT
+1951 NSAWVSFTFTT
-1962 EAAPVVA
+1962 VAVTPVP

-1990 ITLGNETI
+1990 ITAGNETI
-1998 TAQGFKYKTA
+1998 TAQGFMYKTT

-2034 AYEFKAFAT
+2034 EYQFKAFAT

-2049 EGSVMTFTTTAAPVI
+2049 EGTVMTFTTTATPVVV
-2064 LPPTVT
+2064 PPTVT

-2092 ETITAQGFKYKTTA
+2092 ETITAQGFKYKATA
-2106 ASTWTTVSASGT
+2106 ASTWTTVAATGT

-2142 SGIVEGAVMTFTTTA
+2142 SGTVEGAVMTFTTTA

-2225 ETEYQFKAFATTA
+2225 ETAYQF
-2238 SGTVEGAAM
+2238 
-2247 TFTTLATPIV
+2247 
-2257 APSVATLPAT
+2257 
-2267 GVTHEV
+2267 
-2273 ATLNGTVTTGSE
+2273 
-2285 AISAQGFMYKAT
+2285 
-2297 AATDWTT
+2297 
-2304 VAATGETMS
+2304 
-2313 ATINGLTAETAYEY
+2313 

-2355 TVVTLEAAEVTHE
+2355 TVVTLDATEVTHE

-2406 AITATISGLT
+2406 AITATISGLSA
-2416 PETEY
+2416 ETEY

-2454 VVATMTVYPNP
+2454 AVATMTVYPNP
-2465 ASERAIIAVSGV
+2465 ASERAIVAVSGV
-2477 ESGAKIVVSDMQ
+2477 ENGAKIVVSDMQ

-2494 SDDMTSE
+2494 SDNMTSE

-2511 SGVYYIRVIDG
+2511 SGVYYIRVIG
-2522 ASIYT
+2522 TTSTHT

>member
-21 QTTVT
+21 QIVT
-26 VGNENSSTSDYGPIY
+26 VGNENSSITDYGPIY
-41 SNWNNSF
+41 SLYNNSF
-48 SEVIYLASELQAGM
+48 SEVIYLASELTAGT
-62 ITSISYQYGVST
+62 ITQISYQYGFST
-74 TLADPSPV
+74 PLVDPNPT
-82 IYMAEVSRTDFSSST
+82 IYMGEVSRSSFSSASDWETST
-97 DYETGVLT
+97 LT
-105 QVYSGASVTYSSPGW
+105 QVYSGGSVTYNQGW
-120 VTIQLTTPFVY
+120 VTITLSTPFVY
-131 TGSGNLLVAYKSNGR
+131 SGANNLLVAYKSQDREWDGDLVFRQTATTDTKMIIN
-146 SYVSGRYFKQTST
+146 YDDYYIVSGTMPTSSGYNEAFT
-159 TDNMMIMNYSDTYA
+159 T
-173 TSGTI
+173 
-178 PSGGSN
+178 
-184 MRYTRRPNTRF
+184 RPNTRF
-195 EISPLDEDFCYPP
+195 TIVGGDEDYCYPV
-208 SGAIAT
+208 SNVTVT
-214 NVLSDEATIVWRANE
+214 NILSEEATISWGIIDESSSTFALE
-229 NASGVFGLD
+229 
-238 YKLSDEEDWT
+238 YKLSTDDDESWT
-248 TASTSISDTF
+248 VASSSITDTF
-258 YTISSLTSLTD
+258 YTITGLESLTD
-269 YDVRVYGICTADN
+269 YDFRVYSICSSGN
-282 STYSS
+282 SSYSTG
-287 VSFRTAPSE
+287 SFRTAPSDD
-296 ENYLVL
+296 NMLTF

-309 DVENITNWN
+309 DIENITNWTFVQN
-318 FSQGTTGPLWYFG
+318 TSGARWFFG
-331 TAENNTTDDSGEL
+331 TAENNTRDENDEL
-344 TEGGALYISDNNGT
+344 TQGGALYISSDNGQTASYNIST
-358 SANYDPESDIN
+358 TTY
-369 SVAYAYAYV
+369 AYAYAYL
-378 NLEPDTRY
+378 NLEEGSRY
-386 VVEFDWKNLGETGW
+386 TVDFDWKDVGESCC
-400 DYLQVFLTDHDTE
+400 DYFKVYLVGADYE
-413 LSLSSIISTGAVCE
+413 LSASSLLNTGAV
-427 SLAGQS
+427 SGVLNNQS
-433 TWQRKG
+433 TWQHES
-439 ILLPESAT
+439 ILLPNYSGAY
-447 GVKKLVFAWENDGS
+447 KLVFGWKNDGS
-461 SGNNPPASVDNLV
+461 IGNNPPAVIDNLY
-474 IRALECNPADSLT
+474 ITALACNPIDSLNVE
-487 IDWTMDESE
+487 WTVDESE
-496 AITATVTIYRSS
+496 AISATVNVYREG
-508 EDEASYILEYKSAT
+508 EDDASYILEYKTLAS
-522 DEEWTSVEGESPFE
+522 EEWIVVEGESPFD
-536 LTDMQGAALYQFR
+536 LSDMFGATGYQFR
-549 ATPVCGSVLSLTTDV
+549 VTPVCGSDTSLTSNTLL
-564 EQSYSPCITAPLPLE
+564 SYSPCVTAPLPLE

-584 TFFIADAAIS
+584 AFFIADAAIS
-594 NRAAPAC
+594 NSAAPTC
-601 WYNIN
+601 WNNIN

-617 ATASYLHNGTGAL
+617 TTASYLHNGTGAL
-630 YFSGTTT
+630 YFSGTST

-666 SPSASYTTNKPVIDI
+666 SPSSYSTNKPVIDI
-681 YMCNVAEQDITSGAD
+681 YMCNVAEQDIASGAD
-696 TSRFVHVATLTHPA
+696 TSRFVHVATLTHPT
-710 LGTDYEID
+710 LGTDYEVD
-718 LAALTPSDE
+718 LANLVPSDE

-792 EVVYAPA
+792 EVVYAAA

-837 ARQACGGA
+837 ARQACGGV
-845 FCAAQTLEMPAFVI
+845 FCATQTLEMPAFVI

-871 AEHGFTFSGTGSNTW
+871 AEHGFTFTGTGSNTW
-886 FVGTAVNNTIDEAG
+886 FVGTATNNTIDEAG

-918 GYSTGATSSVYATSA
+918 GYNISSSSQVYATSA
-933 PIAFGEGSSFNLSFD
+933 PIAFGEGSSFTLSFD
-948 YKAGGELLST
+948 YKAGGEGT
-958 TWYDYMKVYL
+958 TIDYMKAYL
-968 VPVGAAVS
+968 VPIGATVS
-976 EQYVVTGNL
+976 AQYEITDYINRT
-985 NLTQGSWVAFNTVL
+985 NGSWITFSTIL
-999 PSTYANSTYNL
+999 PADYANSVYNL
-1010 VFYWKND
+1010 VFYWRND
-1017 GSGGTQPGA
+1017 GSIGTQPGA
-1026 CVDNIAISV
+1026 CIDNIAISV

-1157 TCWEKKSGALPE
+1157 TCWERKSGALPE

-1215 SINLGD
+1215 PINLGD
-1221 GSTTYKFSFKALLAD
+1221 GTTTYKFSCKALLAD
-1236 NYDGTGAPG
+1236 NANGTGAPA

-1257 TDNGIS
+1257 TDNGVS
-1263 WNVANAL
+1263 WSTANAV

-1275 DTDTEHNYSDLNNS
+1275 DADTEHNYSDFTDS
-1289 WTNIFYKLVDEN
+1289 WTNIIYKLVDEN
-1301 DDPITGVVKFAI
+1301 DDPITGVVRLAL

-1321 GDNYMFID
+1321 ADNYMFID

-1335 WSDCLEPFGVAVSNI
+1335 WSDCLEPFGVSVSNI

-1362 GEATAWEYVLIEGEN
+1362 GDATAWEYVLVEGEN
-1377 ADPED
+1377 ADPDD

-1388 SEEDLP
+1388 SEADLP

-1401 PATFYTFAVRSVCA
+1401 PATFYTFALRSVCE

-1423 VVTFKTLATPE
+1423 AVTFKTLATPE
-1434 PVPYSTD
+1434 PVPYFTD
-1441 FENADDNNTW
+1441 FETEDDNNTW
-1451 FFTGREGN
+1451 FFTGRTGN
-1459 VNAWAI
+1459 VNTWAI
-1465 GSATFAGE
+1465 GSATFAGDD
-1473 NESGNSA
+1473 ESGNSA

-1519 SFDWKAT
+1519 SFDWKAI
-1526 GRISGTSV
+1526 GRVSGTSV

-1553 FPSIDEL
+1553 FPTIERL

-1671 TEYIFAIRSVCGAD
+1671 TEYIFAIRSVCGSET
-1685 MSIYS
+1685 SIYS
-1690 YSARF
+1690 DAATFNTSCHEGAI
-1695 TTHQETEYVPYQC
+1695 TTFPYTE
-1708 GFDEEGTNG
+1708 GFENG
-1717 WLLKNGSCT
+1717 LNC
-1726 NKWYV
+1726 
-1731 ANGQLFISQD
+1731 
-1741 NGATAGY
+1741 
-1748 NTGSTSVV
+1748 
-1756 VAEKLFETGESDSL
+1756 
-1770 TISFD
+1770 
-1775 LTIQGESSWDYL
+1775 
-1787 KVYWT
+1787 WT
-1792 DADTNYAPTTSTIY
+1792 VTTSDVDYPWTVVSNGTSPSCAPHSGSSMAKY
-1806 YGVNSYSTNVLFTN
+1806 ASYSTDEGEYSTMISPEFSFSQDMQLSFWMYRSTMYTSNNDRVLVYVNDEASEEGAT
-1820 HSSYYFL
+1820 L
-1827 NMVSGTQNFSVTIPN
+1827 LTTVTQGG
-1842 VPNATKKLVFV
+1842 
-1853 WKNDSSGGTQPGAI
+1853 NDSWEEQVVTLPTGLTGSHYLIVKAISDYGANIYIDDITLSVVGG
-1867 IDNVSIQ
+1867 
-1874 QVWAGEQPEPCDAP
+1874 GEQPEPCDAP
-1888 TALAVSNITQ
+1888 TALAVTNITQ
-1898 TSADFSWNGTASSYE
+1898 TSADFSWSGTASSYE

-2092 ETITAQGFKYKTTA
+2092 ETITVQGFKYKTTA

-2142 SGIVEGAVMTFTTTA
+2142 SGTVEGTVMTFTTTA

-2238 SGTVEGAAM
+2238 SGTVEGTVM
-2247 TFTTLATPIV
+2247 TFTTTAAPIV

-2267 GVTHEV
+2267 GVTHQE

-2285 AISAQGFMYKAT
+2285 AITAQGFMYKAT
-2297 AATDWTT
+2297 AAADWTT

-2313 ATINGLTAETAYEY
+2313 ATINGLTAETAYQY

-2346 TLAAPATQP
+2346 TLQNPGAQP
-2355 TVVTLEAAEVTHE
+2355 TVVTLDATEITNES
-2368 AATLNGTIA
+2368 ATLNGTVV
-2377 AGSEAIT
+2377 AGTNQIT
-2384 AQGFMYKATTAADW
+2384 AQGFKYKTVFDADW
-2398 TTVAAEGT
+2398 TTVEVAGT
-2406 AITATISGLT
+2406 NISATISNLT
-2416 PETEY
+2416 AETQY
-2421 EYKAFATTASGT
+2421 EYKAFATTESGT
-2433 VEGNVVLF
+2433 VEGNVILF
-2441 TTLANSGLNSAEG
+2441 TTTASSGLNSAEG
-2454 VVATMTVYPNP
+2454 TVATMTVYPNP
-2465 ASERAIIAVSGV
+2465 ASERAIVAVSGV
-2477 ESGAKIVVSDMQ
+2477 ENGAKIVVSDMQ

-2494 SDDMTSE
+2494 SDNMTSE

-2511 SGVYYIRVIDG
+2511 SGVYYIRVIG
-2522 ASIYT
+2522 TTSTHT
-2527 QKLIVE
+2527 QKLIV

>member
-496 AITATVTIYRSS
+496 AITATVNVYRAS
-508 EDEASYILEYKSAT
+508 EDEASYILEYKLAT

-536 LTDMQGAALYQFR
+536 LTDMQGGSLYQFR
-549 ATPVCGSVLSLTTDV
+549 ATPVCGSELSITTDV
-564 EQSYSPCITAPLPLE
+564 EQSYSPCITATLPLE

-584 TFFIADAAIS
+584 AFFVANPAIS
-594 NRAAPAC
+594 EKAAPAC

-611 YYFYRT
+611 YYFNRST
-617 ATASYLHNGTGAL
+617 STSNVRNGVGAL
-630 YFSGTTT
+630 YYSGTTI
-637 SPTSNVFSD
+637 SPTSNIFSD
-646 WMISPKVELT
+646 WMISPRVELT
-656 GNEQISFYIK
+656 GNEQISFYIR
-666 SPSASYTTNKPVIDI
+666 STSASYTTNKPVIDI

-738 ALAVRAPS
+738 ALAVRTPS
-746 HTFVIDDLKIDAIP
+746 HYFAIDDLVIETMP

-772 SGVDGAAVTYNT
+772 SGTDAAAVTYNT

-845 FCAAQTLEMPAFVI
+845 FCTAQTLEMPAFVA

-918 GYSTGATSSVYATSA
+918 GYNISSSSQVYATSA
-933 PIAFGEGSSFNLSFD
+933 PIAFGDAASFTLSFD
-948 YKAGGELLST
+948 YKAGGEGT
-958 TWYDYMKVYL
+958 TIDYMKAYL
-968 VPVGAAVS
+968 VPIGATVS
-976 EQYVVTGNL
+976 AQYEITDYINRT
-985 NLTQGSWVAFNTVL
+985 NGSWITFSTIL
-999 PSTYANSTYNL
+999 PSDYANSVYNL
-1010 VFYWKND
+1010 VFYWRND
-1017 GSGGTQPGA
+1017 GSIGTQPGA
-1026 CVDNIAISV
+1026 CIDNIAISV
-1035 MNCGAVESVSAVL
+1035 MNCGTVESVSAVL
-1048 VEPEVGSEDA
+1048 VEPEEGSEDA
-1058 PALSV
+1058 PTIEV
-1063 SITDG
+1063 SMTDA
-1068 NEEGSGI
+1068 NEEGSGV
-1075 TYTLRYKRAADE
+1075 TYILRYKRAADA
-1087 SYTVVGDL
+1087 SYTIVGDL

-1122 DGEPTPYATITITT
+1122 DGEPTPYATTSITT
-1136 PCQSNPAPWY
+1136 PCQSHSAPWY
-1146 ESFDVSPFTTP
+1146 ESFDATPFGTP
-1157 TCWEKKSGALPE
+1157 TCWERKSGALPE

-1182 SGFNYSTYTING
+1182 SVWNYGNYTIAG
-1194 ETSGMLRVNIWSTY
+1194 ETSGMLRMNVYGTY

-1221 GSTTYKFSFKALLAD
+1221 GSTTYKFSCKAALA
-1236 NYDGTGAPG
+1236 NYDDGGVPES
-1245 AAPDD
+1245 APDD

-1275 DTDTEHNYSDLNNS
+1275 DTDTEHNYSDLSNS
-1289 WTNIFYKLVDEN
+1289 WTNIIYKLVDEN
-1301 DDPITGVVKFAI
+1301 EDPITGVVKFAI

-1321 GDNYMFID
+1321 GDNNLYID

-1377 ADPED
+1377 ADPDD

-1451 FFTGREGN
+1451 FFTGRAGN

-1473 NESGNSA
+1473 DESGNSA
-1480 YISNDGGESYAA
+1480 YISNDGGTSYAA
-1492 TVSTTSTYQYIWKDF
+1492 TIGTTSTWQYIWKDF

-1526 GRISGTSV
+1526 GRVSGTSV
-1534 YCGILAYIQEVTD
+1534 YCGILAYIQDVTD
-1547 PIPTTT
+1547 PMPTTT
-1553 FPSIDEL
+1553 FPTTERL

-1565 SDTWQSDTVELR
+1565 SDEWQSDTVELS
-1577 GLTGTKRLM
+1577 GLTGTKRLL

-1595 SEIVTPAAIDNISIF
+1595 TEAVSPAAIDNVSIF
-1610 VSPCTTAQEIEVSN
+1610 GSPCATAQDIDVTN
-1624 ITTNSADIA
+1624 ITSNSADIS

-1690 YSARF
+1690 YSTRF
-1695 TTHQETEYVPYQC
+1695 TTHQEIEYVPYTC
-1708 GFDEEGTNG
+1708 DFSEEGTNG
-1717 WLLKNGSCT
+1717 WLLNNGSCT

-1731 ANGQLFISQD
+1731 ANGQMFISQD

-1748 NTGSTSVV
+1748 NQSASGVV
-1756 VAEKLFETGESDSL
+1756 VAEKLFNTGDSDSL

-1775 LTIQGESSWDYL
+1775 VTVGGESSLDFL

-1792 DADTNYAPTTSTIY
+1792 GADTNYSATTSY
-1806 YGVNSYSTNVLFTN
+1806 YTAYYASSSYATNILVST
-1820 HSSYYFL
+1820 HSSYPIINL
-1827 NMVSGTQNFSVTIPN
+1827 LSGTQTLSVTIPN
-1842 VPNATKKLVFV
+1842 EPDAVKKLIFV
-1853 WKNDSSGGTQPGAI
+1853 WRNDGSVSTQPGAV
-1867 IDNVSIQ
+1867 IDNISIQ
-1874 QVWAGEQPEPCDAP
+1874 QVWAGEEPEPCDAP
-1888 TALAVSNITQ
+1888 TDLAVNNITQ
-1898 TSADFSWNGTASSYE
+1898 TSADFSWSGTASSYE

-1928 TSFTDLTAGT
+1928 KSFTNLTAGT
-1938 TYTAYVRAVCEES
+1938 TYTAYVRAICEES

-1998 TAQGFKYKTA
+1998 TAQGFKYKTT

-2017 ASGTTLVATVN
+2017 ASGATITSTLN
-2028 TLAAET
+2028 SLAAET

-2092 ETITAQGFKYKTTA
+2092 ETITAQGFMYKATA
-2106 ASTWTTVSASGT
+2106 ATDWTSVSASGT
-2118 TITSTLNSLAA
+2118 TLVATVNTLAA

-2142 SGIVEGAVMTFTTTA
+2142 SGTVEGAVMTFTTTA
-2157 APIVAPTVATLAAT
+2157 TPVIVPPTVTTLAAT

-2180 NGTITAGSE
+2180 NGTIAAGDE

-2204 DWTNVSATGTTL
+2204 DWTTVAATGTTITSTL
-2216 AATVNGLTP
+2216 NSLSA

-2285 AISAQGFMYKAT
+2285 AITAQGFMYKAT
-2297 AATDWTT
+2297 TAADWTI

-2346 TLAAPATQP
+2346 TIAAPATQP
-2355 TVVTLEAAEVTHE
+2355 TVVTLEATEITHE
-2368 AATLNGTIA
+2368 EATLNGTIA
-2377 AGSEAIT
+2377 AGTEAIT
-2384 AQGFMYKATTAADW
+2384 AQGFMYKAITAADW

-2416 PETEY
+2416 PETQY

-2454 VVATMTVYPNP
+2454 AVATMTVYPNP
-2465 ASERAIIAVSGV
+2465 ASERAIVAVSGV
-2477 ESGAKIVVSDMQ
+2477 ESGAKIFVSDMQ

-2494 SDDMTSE
+2494 TDTMAAD
-2501 TYELSVANMT
+2501 TYELSVENLA

-2522 ASIYT
+2522 ASIHT
-2527 QKLIVE
+2527 QKLIVK

>member
-21 QTTVT
+21 QIVT
-26 VGNENSSTSDYGPIY
+26 VGNENSSITDYGPVY
-41 SNWNNSF
+41 SYYNNSF
-48 SEVIYLASELQAGM
+48 SEVIYLASELSAGT
-62 ITSISYQYGVST
+62 ITQISYQYGVST
-74 TLADPSPV
+74 PLVDPNPT
-82 IYMAEVSRTDFSSST
+82 IYMGEVSRSSFSSASDWETST
-97 DYETGVLT
+97 LT
-105 QVYSGASVTYSSPGW
+105 QVYSGGSVTYNQGW
-120 VTIQLTTPFVY
+120 VTITLSTPFVY
-131 TGSGNLLVAYKSNGR
+131 SGENNLLVAYKSQDRVYEEDLLFRQTATTDTKMIIN
-146 SYVSGRYFKQTST
+146 YDDYYVVSGTMPSSSSGYDEAFT
-159 TDNMMIMNYSDTYA
+159 T
-173 TSGTI
+173 
-178 PSGGSN
+178 
-184 MRYTRRPNTRF
+184 RPNTRF
-195 EISPLDEDFCYPP
+195 TIVGTDEDYCYPV
-208 SGAIAT
+208 SNVTVT
-214 NVLSDEATIVWRANE
+214 NILSEEATISWGIIDESSSAFALE
-229 NASGVFGLD
+229 
-238 YKLSDEEDWT
+238 YKLSTDDDESWT
-248 TASTSISDTF
+248 VASSSITDTF
-258 YTISSLTSLTD
+258 YTITGLESLTD
-269 YDVRVYGICTADN
+269 YDFRVYSICSSGN
-282 STYSS
+282 SSYSTG
-287 VSFRTAPSE
+287 SFRTAPSDD
-296 ENYLVL
+296 NMLTF

-309 DVENITNWN
+309 DIENITNWTFVQN
-318 FSQGTTGPLWYFG
+318 TSGARWFFG
-331 TAENNTTDDSGEL
+331 TAENNTRDENDEL
-344 TEGGALYISDNNGT
+344 TQGGALYISSDNGQTASYNIST
-358 SANYDPESDIN
+358 TTY
-369 SVAYAYAYV
+369 AYAYAYL
-378 NLEPDTRY
+378 NLEEGSRY
-386 VVEFDWKNLGETGW
+386 TVDFDWKDVGESCC
-400 DYLQVFLTDHDTE
+400 DYFKVYLVGADYE
-413 LSLSSIISTGAVCE
+413 LSASSLLNTGAV
-427 SLAGQS
+427 SGVLNNQS
-433 TWQRKG
+433 TWQHES
-439 ILLPESAT
+439 ILLPNYSGAY
-447 GVKKLVFAWENDGS
+447 KLVFGWKNDGS
-461 SGNNPPASVDNLV
+461 IGNNPPAVIDNLY
-474 IRALECNPADSLT
+474 ITALACNPIDSLNVE
-487 IDWTMDESE
+487 WTVDESE
-496 AITATVTIYRSS
+496 AISATVNVYREG
-508 EDEASYILEYKSAT
+508 EDDASYILEYKTLAS
-522 DEEWTSVEGESPFE
+522 EEWTVVEGESPFD
-536 LTDMQGAALYQFR
+536 LSDMFGATGYQFR
-549 ATPVCGSVLSLTTDV
+549 VTPVCGSDTSLTSNTLL
-564 EQSYSPCITAPLPLE
+564 SYSPCVTAQLPLE
-579 EGFEA
+579 EGFESA
-584 TFFIADAAIS
+584 FFIADAAIS

-601 WYNIN
+601 WNNIN

-617 ATASYLHNGTGAL
+617 TTASYLHNGMGAL
-630 YFSGTTT
+630 YFSGTSSSTT
-637 SPTSNVFSD
+637 SYVFSD

-666 SPSASYTTNKPVIDI
+666 SPSSYSTNKPVIDI

-696 TSRFVHVATLTHPA
+696 TSRFVHVATLTHPT

-792 EVVYAPA
+792 EVVYAAA

-837 ARQACGGA
+837 ARQACGGV
-845 FCAAQTLEMPAFVI
+845 FCATQTLEMPAFVA

-871 AEHGFTFSGTGSNTW
+871 AEHGFTFTGTGSNTW
-886 FVGTAVNNTIDEAG
+886 FVGTATNNTIDEAG

-905 GALYISN
+905 RALYISN
-912 DNGTTA
+912 DNGTTT
-918 GYSTGATSSVYATSA
+918 GYNISASAQVYATSA
-933 PIAFGEGSSFNLSFD
+933 PITFGDAASFTLSFD
-948 YKAGGELLST
+948 YKAGGEGT
-958 TWYDYMKVYL
+958 TFDYLKAYL
-968 VPVGAAVS
+968 VPIGATVS
-976 EQYVVTGNL
+976 EQYAITSNL
-985 NLTQGSWVAFNTVL
+985 NRTNGSWVTFNTIL
-999 PSTYANSTYNL
+999 PSDYANSVYNL

-1017 GSGGTQPGA
+1017 GSGGVQPGA
-1026 CVDNIAISV
+1026 CIDNIAISV
-1035 MNCGAVESVSAVL
+1035 MNCGTVESVSAVL
-1048 VEPEVGSEDA
+1048 VEPEEGSEDA
-1058 PALSV
+1058 PTIEV
-1063 SITDG
+1063 SMTDA
-1068 NEEGSGI
+1068 NEEGSGV
-1075 TYTLRYKRAADE
+1075 TYILRYKRAADE
-1087 SYTVVGDL
+1087 SYTIVGDL

-1122 DGEPTPYATITITT
+1122 DGELTPYATTTITT
-1136 PCQSNPAPWY
+1136 PCQSLSAPWY
-1146 ESFDVSPFTTP
+1146 ESFDATPFTTP
-1157 TCWEKKSGALPE
+1157 TCWERKSGALPE

-1182 SGFNYSTYTING
+1182 SGFSHSTYTING

-1236 NYDGTGAPG
+1236 NYDGTGAPQ

-1275 DTDTEHNYSDLNNS
+1275 DTDTEHNYSDLSNS
-1289 WTNIFYKLVDEN
+1289 WTNIIYKLVDEN
-1301 DDPITGVVKFAI
+1301 EDPITGVVKFAI

-1377 ADPED
+1377 ADPDD

-1423 VVTFKTLATPE
+1423 VVTFKTLETPE

-1451 FFTGREGN
+1451 FFTGRAGD

-1473 NESGNSA
+1473 DESGNSA
-1480 YISNDGGESYAA
+1480 YISNDGGTSYAA
-1492 TVSTTSTYQYIWKDF
+1492 TIGTTSTRQYIWKDF

-1526 GRISGTSV
+1526 GRVSGTDV
-1534 YCGILAYIQEVTD
+1534 YCGILAYIQDVTD
-1547 PIPTTT
+1547 PIPTTA
-1553 FPSIDEL
+1553 FPTTGRL

-1565 SDTWQSDTVELR
+1565 SDEWQSDTVELR
-1577 GLTGTKRLM
+1577 GLTGTKRLL

-1595 SEIVTPAAIDNISIF
+1595 TEAVSPAAIDNVSIF
-1610 VSPCTTAQEIEVSN
+1610 VSPCATAQEIDVTN
-1624 ITTNSADIA
+1624 ITTNSADIS

-1656 TVTSSPYTLT
+1656 AVTSSPYTLT

-1690 YSARF
+1690 YSTRF
-1695 TTHQETEYVPYQC
+1695 TTYQEIEYVPYTC
-1708 GFDEEGTNG
+1708 DFSEEGTNG
-1717 WLLKNGSCT
+1717 WLLNNGSCT

-1731 ANGQLFISQD
+1731 ANGQMFISQD

-1748 NTGSTSVV
+1748 NQSASGVV
-1756 VAEKLFETGESDSL
+1756 VAEKLFNTGDSDSL

-1775 LTIQGESSWDYL
+1775 VTVGGESSLDFL

-1792 DADTNYAPTTSTIY
+1792 GADTNYAATTSY
-1806 YGVNSYSTNVLFTN
+1806 YTAYYASSSYATNILVST
-1820 HSSYYFL
+1820 HSSYPIINL
-1827 NMVSGTQNFSVTIPN
+1827 LSGTQTLSVTIPN
-1842 VPNATKKLVFV
+1842 EPDAVKKLIFV
-1853 WKNDSSGGTQPGAI
+1853 WRNDGSVSTQPGAV
-1867 IDNVSIQ
+1867 IDNISIQ
-1874 QVWAGEQPEPCDAP
+1874 QVWAGEEPEPCDAP
-1888 TALAVSNITQ
+1888 TDLAVNNITQ
-1898 TSADFSWNGTASSYE
+1898 TSADFSWSGTASSYE
-1913 VRLGSNAAETVTTTS
+1913 VRLNGAAAETVTTTS
-1928 TSFTDLTAGT
+1928 KSFTNLTANT
-1938 TYTAYVRAVCEES
+1938 TYTAEVRAMCENN
-1951 NSVWVSTTFTT
+1951 NSAWVSTTFTT
-1962 EAAPVVA
+1962 LAEQGGVV
-1969 PTVTTLAATGVTH
+1969 P
-1982 NSATLNGT
+1982 
-1990 ITLGNETI
+1990 
-1998 TAQGFKYKTA
+1998 
-2008 AASTWTTVS
+2008 
-2017 ASGTTLVATVN
+2017 
-2028 TLAAET
+2028 
-2034 AYEFKAFAT
+2034 
-2043 TASGTV
+2043 
-2049 EGSVMTFTTTAAPVI
+2049 
-2064 LPPTVT
+2064 
-2070 TLAATSVTHNSA
+2070 
-2082 TLNGTIAAGD
+2082 
-2092 ETITAQGFKYKTTA
+2092 
-2106 ASTWTTVSASGT
+2106 
-2118 TITSTLNSLAA
+2118 
-2129 ETEYQFKAFATTA
+2129 
-2142 SGIVEGAVMTFTTTA
+2142 
-2157 APIVAPTVATLAAT
+2157 PTVATLAAT

-2238 SGTVEGAAM
+2238 SGTVEGVAM
-2247 TFTTLATPIV
+2247 SFTTTA
-2257 APSVATLPAT
+2257 APVTQPAVATLAAT

-2285 AISAQGFMYKAT
+2285 AITAQGFMYKAT
-2297 AATDWTT
+2297 TAADWTT

-2313 ATINGLTAETAYEY
+2313 ASINGLTAETAYEY

-2355 TVVTLEAAEVTHE
+2355 TVATLEATEVTHE

-2377 AGSEAIT
+2377 AGSEAIS

-2406 AITATISGLT
+2406 VITATISGLT

-2421 EYKAFATTASGT
+2421 EYKAFATTESGT

-2454 VVATMTVYPNP
+2454 TVATMTVYPNP
-2465 ASERAIIAVSGV
+2465 ASERAIVAVSGV
-2477 ESGAKIVVSDMQ
+2477 ENGAKIVVSDMQ

-2511 SGVYYIRVIDG
+2511 SGVYYIRVIG
-2522 ASIYT
+2522 TTSTHT

>member
-26 VGNENSSTSDYGPIY
+26 VGNENSSITDYGPVY
-41 SNWNNSF
+41 SYYNNSF
-48 SEVIYLASELQAGM
+48 SEVIYLASELQAGI
-62 ITSISYQYGVST
+62 ITQISYQYGVST
-74 TLADPSPV
+74 PLVDPNPT
-82 IYMAEVSRTDFSSST
+82 IYMGEVSRSSFSSESDWETST
-97 DYETGVLT
+97 LT
-105 QVYSGASVTYSSPGW
+105 QVYSGTSVTYNQGW
-120 VTIQLTTPFVY
+120 VTITLSTPFVY
-131 TGSGNLLVAYKSNGR
+131 SGVNNLLVAYKSQGR
-146 SYVSGRYFKQTST
+146 EWEEDLLFRQTATTDTKMIINSDDYYVVSGTMPSSSSGYDEAFT
-159 TDNMMIMNYSDTYA
+159 T
-173 TSGTI
+173 
-178 PSGGSN
+178 
-184 MRYTRRPNTRF
+184 RPNTRF
-195 EISPLDEDFCYPP
+195 TIVGNDEDYCYPV
-208 SGAIAT
+208 SNVTVT
-214 NVLSDEATIVWRANE
+214 NILSEEATISWGIIDESSSTFALE
-229 NASGVFGLD
+229 
-238 YKLSDEEDWT
+238 YKLSTDDDESWIV
-248 TASTSISDTF
+248 ASSSITDTF
-258 YTISSLTSLTD
+258 YTITGLESLTD
-269 YDVRVYGICTADN
+269 YDFRVYSICSSGN
-282 STYSS
+282 SSYSTG
-287 VSFRTAPSE
+287 SFRTAPSDD
-296 ENYLVL
+296 NMLTF

-309 DVENITNWN
+309 DIENITNWTFVQN
-318 FSQGTTGPLWYFG
+318 TSGARWFFG
-331 TAENNTTDDSGEL
+331 TAENNTRDENDEL
-344 TEGGALYISDNNGT
+344 TQGGALYISSDNGQTASYNIST
-358 SANYDPESDIN
+358 TTY
-369 SVAYAYAYV
+369 AYAYAYL
-378 NLEPDTRY
+378 NLEEGSRY
-386 VVEFDWKNLGETGW
+386 TVDFDWKDVGESCC
-400 DYLQVFLTDHDTE
+400 DYFKVYLVGADYE
-413 LSLSSIISTGAVCE
+413 LSASSLLNTGAV
-427 SLAGQS
+427 SGVLNNQS
-433 TWQRKG
+433 TWQHAS
-439 ILLPESAT
+439 ILLPNYSGAY
-447 GVKKLVFAWENDGS
+447 KLVFGWKNDGS
-461 SGNNPPASVDNLV
+461 QGNNPPAVIDNLY
-474 IRALECNPADSLT
+474 ITALACNPIDSLNVEW
-487 IDWTMDESE
+487 IVDESE
-496 AITATVTIYRSS
+496 AISATVNVYREG
-508 EDEASYILEYKSAT
+508 EDDALYILEYKTLAS
-522 DEEWTSVEGESPFE
+522 EEWTVVEGESPFD
-536 LTDMQGAALYQFR
+536 LSDMFGATGYQFR
-549 ATPVCGSVLSLTTDV
+549 VTPVCGSDTSLTSNTLL
-564 EQSYSPCITAPLPLE
+564 SYSPCVTAQLPLE

-584 TFFIADAAIS
+584 AFFIADAAIS
-594 NRAAPAC
+594 NRVAPAC
-601 WYNIN
+601 WNNIN
-606 GGYSS
+606 GGYEY

-617 ATASYLHNGTGAL
+617 TTASYLHNGTGAL
-630 YFSGTTT
+630 YFSGTSSSTT
-637 SPTSNVFSD
+637 SYVFSD

-666 SPSASYTTNKPVIDI
+666 SPSSYSTNKPVIDI

-696 TSRFVHVATLTHPA
+696 TSRFVHVATLTHPT
-710 LGTDYEID
+710 LGTDYEVD
-718 LAALTPSDE
+718 LANLVPSDE

-792 EVVYAPA
+792 EVVYAAA

-837 ARQACGGA
+837 ARQACGGV
-845 FCAAQTLEMPAFVI
+845 FCATQTLEMPAFVA

-871 AEHGFTFSGTGSNTW
+871 AEHGFTFTGTGSNTW
-886 FVGTAVNNTIDEAG
+886 FVGTATNNTIDEAG

-905 GALYISN
+905 RALYISN
-912 DNGTTA
+912 DNGTTT
-918 GYSTGATSSVYATSA
+918 GYNISASAQVYATSA
-933 PIAFGEGSSFNLSFD
+933 PITFGDAASFTLSFD
-948 YKAGGELLST
+948 YKAGGEGT
-958 TWYDYMKVYL
+958 TFDYLKAYL
-968 VPVGAAVS
+968 VPIGATVS
-976 EQYVVTGNL
+976 EQYAITSNL
-985 NLTQGSWVAFNTVL
+985 NRTNGSWVTFNTIL
-999 PSTYANSTYNL
+999 PSDYANSVYNL

-1017 GSGGTQPGA
+1017 GSGGVQPGA
-1026 CVDNIAISV
+1026 CIDNIAISV
-1035 MNCGAVESVSAVL
+1035 MNCGTVESVSAVL
-1048 VEPEVGSEDA
+1048 VEPEEGSEDA
-1058 PALSV
+1058 PTIEV
-1063 SITDG
+1063 SMTDA
-1068 NEEGSGI
+1068 NEEGSGV
-1075 TYTLRYKRAADE
+1075 TYILRYKRAADE
-1087 SYTVVGDL
+1087 SYTIVGDL

-1122 DGEPTPYATITITT
+1122 DGELTPYATTTITT
-1136 PCQSNPAPWY
+1136 PCQSLSAPWY
-1146 ESFDVSPFTTP
+1146 ESFDATPFTTP
-1157 TCWEKKSGALPE
+1157 TCWERKSGALPE

-1182 SGFNYSTYTING
+1182 SGFSHSTYTING

-1236 NYDGTGAPG
+1236 NYDGTGAPQ

-1275 DTDTEHNYSDLNNS
+1275 DTDTEHNYSDLSNS
-1289 WTNIFYKLVDEN
+1289 WTNIIYKLVDEN
-1301 DDPITGVVKFAI
+1301 EDPITGVVKFAI

-1377 ADPED
+1377 ADPDD

-1423 VVTFKTLATPE
+1423 VVTFKTLETPE

-1451 FFTGREGN
+1451 FFTGRAGD

-1473 NESGNSA
+1473 DESGNSA
-1480 YISNDGGESYAA
+1480 YISNDGGTSYAA
-1492 TVSTTSTYQYIWKDF
+1492 TIGTTSTRQYIWKDF

-1526 GRISGTSV
+1526 GRVSGTDV
-1534 YCGILAYIQEVTD
+1534 YCGILAYIQDVTD
-1547 PIPTTT
+1547 PIPTTA
-1553 FPSIDEL
+1553 FPTTGRL

-1565 SDTWQSDTVELR
+1565 SDEWQSDTVELR
-1577 GLTGTKRLM
+1577 GLTGTKRLL

-1595 SEIVTPAAIDNISIF
+1595 TEAVSPAAIDNVSIF
-1610 VSPCTTAQEIEVSN
+1610 VSPCATAQEIDVTN
-1624 ITTNSADIA
+1624 ITTNSADIS

-1656 TVTSSPYTLT
+1656 AVTSSPYTLT

-1690 YSARF
+1690 YSTRF
-1695 TTHQETEYVPYQC
+1695 TTYQEIEYVPYTC
-1708 GFDEEGTNG
+1708 DFSEEGTNG
-1717 WLLKNGSCT
+1717 WLLNNGSCT

-1731 ANGQLFISQD
+1731 ANGQMFISQD

-1748 NTGSTSVV
+1748 NQSASGVV
-1756 VAEKLFETGESDSL
+1756 VAEKLFNTGDSDSL

-1775 LTIQGESSWDYL
+1775 VTVGGESSLDFL

-1792 DADTNYAPTTSTIY
+1792 GADTNYAATTSY
-1806 YGVNSYSTNVLFTN
+1806 YTAYYASSSYATNILVST
-1820 HSSYYFL
+1820 HSSYPIINL
-1827 NMVSGTQNFSVTIPN
+1827 LSGTQTLSVTIPN
-1842 VPNATKKLVFV
+1842 EPDAVKKLIFV
-1853 WKNDSSGGTQPGAI
+1853 WRNDGSVSTQPGAV
-1867 IDNVSIQ
+1867 IDNISIQ
-1874 QVWAGEQPEPCDAP
+1874 QVWAGEEPEPCDAP
-1888 TALAVSNITQ
+1888 TALTVNNITQ
-1898 TSADFSWNGTASSYE
+1898 TSADFSWSGTASSYE
-1913 VRLGSNAAETVTTTS
+1913 VRLNGAAAETVTTTS
-1928 TSFTDLTAGT
+1928 KSFTNLTANT
-1938 TYTAYVRAVCEES
+1938 TYTAEVRAMCENN
-1951 NSVWVSTTFTT
+1951 NSAWVSTTFTT
-1962 EAAPVVA
+1962 LAEQGGVV
-1969 PTVTTLAATGVTH
+1969 P
-1982 NSATLNGT
+1982 
-1990 ITLGNETI
+1990 
-1998 TAQGFKYKTA
+1998 
-2008 AASTWTTVS
+2008 
-2017 ASGTTLVATVN
+2017 
-2028 TLAAET
+2028 
-2034 AYEFKAFAT
+2034 
-2043 TASGTV
+2043 
-2049 EGSVMTFTTTAAPVI
+2049 
-2064 LPPTVT
+2064 
-2070 TLAATSVTHNSA
+2070 
-2082 TLNGTIAAGD
+2082 
-2092 ETITAQGFKYKTTA
+2092 
-2106 ASTWTTVSASGT
+2106 
-2118 TITSTLNSLAA
+2118 
-2129 ETEYQFKAFATTA
+2129 
-2142 SGIVEGAVMTFTTTA
+2142 
-2157 APIVAPTVATLAAT
+2157 PTVATLAAT

-2238 SGTVEGAAM
+2238 SGTVEGVAM
-2247 TFTTLATPIV
+2247 SFTTTA
-2257 APSVATLPAT
+2257 APVTQPAVATLAAT

-2297 AATDWTT
+2297 TAADWTT

-2355 TVVTLEAAEVTHE
+2355 TVVTLEATEVTHE

-2377 AGSEAIT
+2377 AGSEAIS

-2421 EYKAFATTASGT
+2421 EYKAFATTESGT

-2454 VVATMTVYPNP
+2454 TVATMTVYPNP
-2465 ASERAIIAVSGV
+2465 ASERAIVAVSGV
-2477 ESGAKIVVSDMQ
+2477 ENGAKIVVSDMQ

-2494 SDDMTSE
+2494 SDNMTSE

-2511 SGVYYIRVIDG
+2511 SGVYYIRVIG
-2522 ASIYT
+2522 TTSTHT

>member
-26 VGNENSSTSDYGPIY
+26 VGNENSSITDYGPVY
-41 SNWNNSF
+41 SYYNNSF
-48 SEVIYLASELQAGM
+48 SEVIYLASELSAGT
-62 ITSISYQYGVST
+62 ITQISYQYGVST
-74 TLADPSPV
+74 PLVDPNPT
-82 IYMAEVSRTDFSSST
+82 IYMGEVSRSSFSSESDWETST
-97 DYETGVLT
+97 LT
-105 QVYSGASVTYSSPGW
+105 QVYSGGSVTYNQGW
-120 VTIQLTTPFVY
+120 VTITLSTPFVY
-131 TGSGNLLVAYKSNGR
+131 SGANNLLVAYKSQDR
-146 SYVSGRYFKQTST
+146 VYEEDLLFKQTAT
-159 TDNMMIMNYSDTYA
+159 TDTKMIINYDDDYIV
-173 TSGTI
+173 SGTM
-178 PSGGSN
+178 PTSYSGYN
-184 MRYTRRPNTRF
+184 EAFTTRPNTRF
-195 EISPLDEDFCYPP
+195 TIVGGDEDYCYPV
-208 SGAIAT
+208 SNVTVT
-214 NVLSDEATIVWRANE
+214 NILSEEATISWGIIDESSSTFALE
-229 NASGVFGLD
+229 
-238 YKLSDEEDWT
+238 YKLSTDDDESWT
-248 TASTSISDTF
+248 VASSSITDTF
-258 YTISSLTSLTD
+258 YTITGLESLTD
-269 YDVRVYGICTADN
+269 YDFRVYSICSSGN
-282 STYSS
+282 SSYSTG
-287 VSFRTAPSE
+287 SFRTAPSDD
-296 ENYLVL
+296 NMLTF

-309 DVENITNWN
+309 DIENITNWTFVQN
-318 FSQGTTGPLWYFG
+318 TSGARWFFG
-331 TAENNTTDDSGEL
+331 TAENNTRDENDEL
-344 TEGGALYISDNNGT
+344 TQGGALYISSDNGQTASYNIST
-358 SANYDPESDIN
+358 TTY
-369 SVAYAYAYV
+369 AYAYAYF
-378 NLEPDTRY
+378 NLEEGSRY
-386 VVEFDWKNLGETGW
+386 TVDFDWKDVGESCC
-400 DYLQVFLTDHDTE
+400 DYFKVYLVGADYE
-413 LSLSSIISTGAVCE
+413 LSASSLLNTGAV
-427 SLAGQS
+427 SGVLNNQS
-433 TWQRKG
+433 TWQHES
-439 ILLPESAT
+439 ILLPNYSGAY
-447 GVKKLVFAWENDGS
+447 KLVFGWKNDGS
-461 SGNNPPASVDNLV
+461 QGNNPPAVIDNLY
-474 IRALECNPADSLT
+474 ITALACNPIDSLNVEW
-487 IDWTMDESE
+487 IVDESE
-496 AITATVTIYRSS
+496 AISATVNVYREG
-508 EDEASYILEYKSAT
+508 EDDASYILEYKTLAS
-522 DEEWTSVEGESPFE
+522 EEWTVVEGESPFD
-536 LTDMQGAALYQFR
+536 LSDMFGATGYQFR
-549 ATPVCGSVLSLTTDV
+549 VTPVCGSDTSLTSNTLL
-564 EQSYSPCITAPLPLE
+564 SYSPCVTAQLPLE

-584 TFFIADAAIS
+584 AFFIADAAIS
-594 NRAAPAC
+594 NRVAPAC
-601 WYNIN
+601 WNNIN
-606 GGYSS
+606 GGYEY

-617 ATASYLHNGTGAL
+617 TTASYLHNGTGAL
-630 YFSGTTT
+630 YFSGTSSSTT
-637 SPTSNVFSD
+637 SYVFSD

-666 SPSASYTTNKPVIDI
+666 SPSSYSTNKPVIDI

-696 TSRFVHVATLTHPA
+696 TSRFVHVATLTHPT
-710 LGTDYEID
+710 LGTDYEVD
-718 LAALTPSDE
+718 LANLVPSDE

-792 EVVYAPA
+792 EVVYAAA

-837 ARQACGGA
+837 ARQACGGV
-845 FCAAQTLEMPAFVI
+845 FCATQTLEMPAFVV

-871 AEHGFTFSGTGSNTW
+871 AEHGFIFTGTGSNTW
-886 FVGTAVNNTIDEAG
+886 FVGTATNNTIDEAG

-912 DNGTTA
+912 DNGTTT
-918 GYSTGATSSVYATSA
+918 GYNISASAQVYATSA
-933 PIAFGEGSSFNLSFD
+933 PITFGEGSSFTLSFD
-948 YKAGGELLST
+948 YKAGGEGT
-958 TWYDYMKVYL
+958 TFDYLKAYL
-968 VPVGAAVS
+968 VPIGATVS
-976 EQYVVTGNL
+976 EQYAITSNL
-985 NLTQGSWVAFNTVL
+985 NRTNGSWVTFNTIL
-999 PSTYANSTYNL
+999 PSDYANSVYNL

-1017 GSGGTQPGA
+1017 GSGGVQPGA
-1026 CVDNIAISV
+1026 CIDNIAISV
-1035 MNCGAVESVSAVL
+1035 MNCGTVESVSAVL
-1048 VEPEVGSEDA
+1048 VEPEEGSEDA
-1058 PALSV
+1058 PTLSV
-1063 SITDG
+1063 SMTDA
-1068 NEEGSGI
+1068 NEEGSGV
-1075 TYTLRYKRAADE
+1075 TYILRYKRAADE
-1087 SYTVVGDL
+1087 SYTIVGDL

-1215 SINLGD
+1215 PINLGD
-1221 GSTTYKFSFKALLAD
+1221 GTTTYKFSCKALLAD
-1236 NYDGTGAPG
+1236 NYDGTGAPQ

-1257 TDNGIS
+1257 TDNGVS
-1263 WNVANAL
+1263 WSTANAV

-1275 DTDTEHNYSDLNNS
+1275 DADTEHNYSDFTDS
-1289 WTNIFYKLVDEN
+1289 WTNIIYKLVDEN
-1301 DDPITGVVKFAI
+1301 DDPITGVVRLAL

-1321 GDNYMFID
+1321 ADNYMFID

-1335 WSDCLEPFGVAVSNI
+1335 WSDCLEPFGVSVSNI

-1362 GEATAWEYVLIEGEN
+1362 GDATAWEYVLVEGEN
-1377 ADPED
+1377 ADPDD

-1388 SEEDLP
+1388 SEADLP

-1401 PATFYTFAVRSVCA
+1401 PATFYTFALRSVCE

-1423 VVTFKTLATPE
+1423 AVTFKTLETPE

-1451 FFTGREGN
+1451 FFTGRAGD

-1473 NESGNSA
+1473 DESGNSA
-1480 YISNDGGESYAA
+1480 YISNDGGTSYAA
-1492 TVSTTSTYQYIWKDF
+1492 TIGTTSTWQYIWKDF

-1534 YCGILAYIQEVTD
+1534 YCGILAYIQDVTD
-1547 PIPTTT
+1547 PIPTTA
-1553 FPSIDEL
+1553 FPTIEEL

-1565 SDTWQSDTVELR
+1565 SDEWQSDTVELR
-1577 GLTGTKRLM
+1577 GLTGTKRLL

-1595 SEIVTPAAIDNISIF
+1595 TEAVSPAAIDNVSIF
-1610 VSPCTTAQEIEVSN
+1610 VSPCATAQDIDVTN
-1624 ITTNSADIA
+1624 ITTNSADIS

-1656 TVTSSPYTLT
+1656 AVTSSPYTLT
-1666 DLDDA
+1666 DLDNA
-1671 TEYIFAIRSVCGAD
+1671 TEYVFAIRSVCGAD

-1690 YSARF
+1690 YSTRF
-1695 TTHQETEYVPYQC
+1695 ATHQDIEYVPYTC
-1708 GFDEEGTNG
+1708 DFSEEGTNG
-1717 WLLKNGSCT
+1717 WLLNNGSCT
-1726 NKWYV
+1726 NQWYV
-1731 ANGQLFISQD
+1731 ANGQMFISQD

-1748 NTGSTSVV
+1748 DADATSVV
-1756 VAEKLFETGESDSL
+1756 VAEKLFDTGESDSL

-1775 LTIQGESSWDYL
+1775 LTIGGESSFDYL
-1787 KVYWT
+1787 KVFWV
-1792 DADTNYAPTTSTIY
+1792 DADTNYTASTSTSTY
-1806 YGVNSYSTNVLFTN
+1806 YASTYYATN
-1820 HSSYYFL
+1820 ILVSTHSYYPIINL
-1827 NMVSGTQNFSVTIPN
+1827 LSGTQTLSVTIPN
-1842 VPNATKKLVFV
+1842 VANSMKKLVFV
-1853 WKNDSSGGTQPGAI
+1853 WKNDYSGGTQPGAV

-1874 QVWAGEQPEPCDAP
+1874 QVWAGEPPQPCDAP
-1888 TALAVSNITQ
+1888 TALTVNNITQ
-1898 TSADFSWNGTASSYE
+1898 TSADFSWSGTASSYE
-1913 VRLGSNAAETVTTTS
+1913 VRLNGAAAETVTTTS
-1928 TSFTDLTAGT
+1928 KSFTNLTANT
-1938 TYTAYVRAVCEES
+1938 TYTAEVRAMCENN
-1951 NSVWVSTTFTT
+1951 NSAWVSTTFTT
-1962 EAAPVVA
+1962 LAEQGGVV
-1969 PTVTTLAATGVTH
+1969 P
-1982 NSATLNGT
+1982 
-1990 ITLGNETI
+1990 
-1998 TAQGFKYKTA
+1998 
-2008 AASTWTTVS
+2008 
-2017 ASGTTLVATVN
+2017 
-2028 TLAAET
+2028 
-2034 AYEFKAFAT
+2034 
-2043 TASGTV
+2043 
-2049 EGSVMTFTTTAAPVI
+2049 
-2064 LPPTVT
+2064 
-2070 TLAATSVTHNSA
+2070 
-2082 TLNGTIAAGD
+2082 
-2092 ETITAQGFKYKTTA
+2092 
-2106 ASTWTTVSASGT
+2106 
-2118 TITSTLNSLAA
+2118 
-2129 ETEYQFKAFATTA
+2129 
-2142 SGIVEGAVMTFTTTA
+2142 
-2157 APIVAPTVATLAAT
+2157 PTVATLAAT
-2171 SVTHNSATL
+2171 SVTHNSAVL

-2204 DWTNVSATGTTL
+2204 TWTSVSASGTTMT
-2216 AATVNGLTP
+2216 ATVNGLSA

-2247 TFTTLATPIV
+2247 SFTTTATPV
-2257 APSVATLPAT
+2257 TQPAVATLTAT

-2297 AATDWTT
+2297 AAADWTT

-2313 ATINGLTAETAYEY
+2313 ASINGLTAETAYEY

-2355 TVVTLEAAEVTHE
+2355 TVVTLEATEVTHE

-2406 AITATISGLT
+2406 AITATINGLT

-2421 EYKAFATTASGT
+2421 EYKAFATTESGT

-2454 VVATMTVYPNP
+2454 AVATMTVYPNP
-2465 ASERAIIAVSGV
+2465 ASERAIVAVSGV
-2477 ESGAKIVVSDMQ
+2477 ENGAKIVVSDMQ

-2494 SDDMTSE
+2494 SDNMTSE

-2511 SGVYYIRVIDG
+2511 SGVYYIRVIG
-2522 ASIYT
+2522 TTSTHT